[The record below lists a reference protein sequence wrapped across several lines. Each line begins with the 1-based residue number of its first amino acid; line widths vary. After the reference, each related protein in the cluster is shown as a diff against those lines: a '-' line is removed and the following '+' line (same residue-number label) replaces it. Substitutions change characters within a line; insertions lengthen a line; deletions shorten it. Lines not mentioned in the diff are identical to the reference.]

1 MTLDPSAHAAL
12 SNTALNSQHPNAKPL
27 RIAVWLGDG
36 WMQSVLSHAQTDV
49 SKLQQLMACRIQL
62 NVEDKPLIN
71 EPSDEPTLVA
81 LITDQLAHI
90 AQKQLVE
97 IRFEYQQQVR
107 SLYLLDGLLAAQLHL
122 HAEAYISALAQI
134 QAETAEET
142 NTINTNTVE
151 RCLNSAFSLSKRDC
165 TQAVNCYTQAG
176 NLARQLNVLSQ
187 AVKALSH
194 RTLAGITPMLDATD
208 AAQLA
213 EQYAEQRAEK
223 PVKTA
228 ENGYWFTKPHQ
239 ARVLS
244 LNLLGN
250 ILNKPLD
257 NLLDK
262 APRASTAQSLI
273 LTQGTRLIAQPLLNA
288 NRLFI
293 PISGNTLESLTLKL
307 SQLIDSLDLSV
318 NQPDTDW
325 LCTQG
330 SDWFERYQAQDK
342 LALVLMAGSLGE
354 LMQEAKA
361 MRAYIEKTQQTP
373 APTPA
378 QTPATT
384 PSANLVFKT
393 PAGSYFAASPLG
405 DKGLTFVYPGVGT
418 VYPNMFS
425 DLHGYFPELYRELE
439 REGDLAAMLQA
450 EAIYQGAAYAK
461 TAINVSVKDAAEM
474 SLSQLAI
481 SGVGASYLFTQLLTR
496 VFTIQPQLALG
507 YSMGEAAMWAS
518 LDIWQTPHALIN
530 ATQNSAIFNQEI
542 SGSLLAVRR
551 DWQLSEDAPLA
562 WNSFLVRASSAE
574 INTLLN
580 DFPRVYL
587 AIEQGDTCIIAGCE
601 ASCLQLLKR
610 LNKRGI
616 ASNKVTAMHTP
627 PSQSQHSAIQGFY
640 TLGLKANACETQVR
654 FISAAQQSAVSI
666 DSKSIAKS
674 IADTFCAPLN
684 FTALINTAYQ
694 QGARLFVEVGAD
706 RQTSTLIDK
715 IGRQLEL
722 GADGV
727 QTQEQPIL
735 AMACN
740 AKGSDTITSLLK
752 CLAQLISHRVPLS
765 LAPLMPQSAAQSATP
780 CADKIADKTTAK
792 TIAPHSASASALG
805 HYSNV
810 FQEGE
815 PL

>member
-12 SNTALNSQHPNAKPL
+12 SNAALNSPHPDAKPL

-62 NVEDKPLIN
+62 DVEDKPLIN
-71 EPSDEPTLVA
+71 EPADEPTLVA
-81 LITDQLAHI
+81 LITEQLDHI

-97 IRFEYQQQVR
+97 IRFEYQQQAR

-134 QAETAEET
+134 QAETVEET
-142 NTINTNTVE
+142 NTSTINTNTIE
-151 RCLNSAFSLSKRDC
+151 RCLNSAFSLAKRDC
-165 TQAVNCYTQAG
+165 AQAVNCYAQAG
-176 NLARQLNVLSQ
+176 NLASQLNVLSQ
-187 AVKALSH
+187 AAEALSH
-194 RTLAGITPMLDATD
+194 RSLKGIEPMLDAAD

-213 EQYAEQRAEK
+213 ELHTELRAEK

-228 ENGYWFTKPHQ
+228 QNGYWFTKPHQ

-250 ILNKPLD
+250 
-257 NLLDK
+257 LLDK
-262 APRASTAQSLI
+262 APQASTAQSII

-293 PISGNTLESLTLKL
+293 PISGNEFESLTLKL

-325 LCTQG
+325 LCNQG
-330 SDWFERYQAQDK
+330 RDWFKRYQAKDE
-342 LALVLMAGSLGE
+342 LALVLMAGSLEE

-361 MRAYIEKTQQTP
+361 MRAYIEKTQQTAAPKP
-373 APTPA
+373 ASMPL
-378 QTPATT
+378 
-384 PSANLVFKT
+384 ANHAFKT
-393 PAGSYFAASPLG
+393 PAGSYFTASPLG

-450 EAIYQGAAYAK
+450 EAIYQGRNNTKSAE
-461 TAINVSVKDAAEM
+461 KDAADM

-481 SGVGASYLFTQLLTR
+481 SGVGASYLFSRLLTR

-542 SGSLLAVRR
+542 SGPLLAVRR

-562 WNSFLVRASSAE
+562 WNSFLVRASRAE
-574 INTLLN
+574 INALLA

-587 AIEQGDTCIIAGCE
+587 AIEQGDTCILAGCE

-616 ASNKVTAMHTP
+616 ASNKVTAMHTA

-666 DSKSIAKS
+666 DSQSIAKS

-684 FTALINTAYQ
+684 FTALINTAYH

-722 GADGV
+722 GADGA
-727 QTQEQPIL
+727 QEQVL

-765 LAPLMPQSAAQSATP
+765 LAPLMPQLAAQSAMHSATIH
-780 CADKIADKTTAK
+780 ADKIAAK
-792 TIAPHSASASALG
+792 TIAPHSASALG

>member
-1 MTLDPSAHAAL
+1 M
-12 SNTALNSQHPNAKPL
+12 
-27 RIAVWLGDG
+27 
-36 WMQSVLSHAQTDV
+36 LSHAQTDV

-81 LITDQLAHI
+81 LITEQLAHI

-151 RCLNSAFSLSKRDC
+151 RCLNSAFTLAKRDC
-165 TQAVNCYTQAG
+165 AQAVNCYAQAS
-176 NLARQLNVLSQ
+176 NLASQLNVLAQ
-187 AVKALSH
+187 AVEALSH
-194 RTLAGITPMLDATD
+194 RSLKGIAPMLDATD
-208 AAQLA
+208 AAQLT
-213 EQYAEQRAEK
+213 EQHAKPHAEK

-228 ENGYWFTKPHQ
+228 ELGYWFTKPHQ

-244 LNLLGN
+244 LNLFG
-250 ILNKPLD
+250 
-257 NLLDK
+257 K
-262 APRASTAQSLI
+262 APQASTAQSLI
-273 LTQGTRLIAQPLLNA
+273 LTQGTRLIPQQLLNA

-293 PISGNTLESLTLKL
+293 PISGNTLESLTVQL
-307 SQLIDSLDLSV
+307 SQLIDSLDLSA
-318 NQPDTDW
+318 NFPDTDW
-325 LCTQG
+325 LCSQG
-330 SDWFERYQAQDK
+330 RDWFKRYQAKDE
-342 LALVLMAGSLGE
+342 LALVLMADSLEE

-378 QTPATT
+378 QTPAT
-384 PSANLVFKT
+384 NLVFKT

-439 REGDLAAMLQA
+439 REGNLAAMLQA

-481 SGVGASYLFTQLLTR
+481 SGVGASYLFTQLLTQ

-542 SGSLLAVRR
+542 SGPLLAVRR
-551 DWQLSEDAPLA
+551 DWQLSEDAPLV
-562 WNSFLVRASSAE
+562 WNSFLVRASRAE
-574 INTLLN
+574 INALLA

-587 AIEQGDTCIIAGCE
+587 AIEQGDTCILAGCE

-654 FISAAQQSAVSI
+654 FISAAQQSTVSI
-666 DSKSIAKS
+666 DSQSIAKS

-684 FTALINTAYQ
+684 FTALINAAYQ

-727 QTQEQPIL
+727 QTQEQPIF

-765 LAPLMPQSAAQSATP
+765 LAPLMPQSA
-780 CADKIADKTTAK
+780 DKATAK
-792 TIAPHSASASALG
+792 TIAPHSASALG

>member
-1 MTLDPSAHAAL
+1 MTLDPSANAAL
-12 SNTALNSQHPNAKPL
+12 SNAALNTPHPNAKPL
-27 RIAVWLGDG
+27 RIAVWLGDE
-36 WMQSVLSHAQTDV
+36 WLNNAQTNV

-71 EPSDEPTLVA
+71 ELSDEPTLVA
-81 LITDQLAHI
+81 LLTEQLAHI

-151 RCLNSAFSLSKRDC
+151 RCLNSAFTLAKRDC
-165 TQAVNCYTQAG
+165 AQAVNGYAQAS
-176 NLARQLNVLSQ
+176 NLASQLNVLAQ
-187 AVKALSH
+187 AVEALSH
-194 RTLAGITPMLDATD
+194 RSLKGIAPMLDATD

-213 EQYAEQRAEK
+213 EQHAKPHAEK

-228 ENGYWFTKPHQ
+228 ELGYWFTKPHQ

-244 LNLLGN
+244 LNLFG
-250 ILNKPLD
+250 
-257 NLLDK
+257 K
-262 APRASTAQSLI
+262 APQASTAQSLI
-273 LTQGTRLIAQPLLNA
+273 LTQGTRLIPQPLLNA

-293 PISGNTLESLTLKL
+293 PISGNTLESLTVQL
-307 SQLIDSLDLSV
+307 SQLIDSLDLSA
-318 NQPDTDW
+318 NFPDTDW
-325 LCTQG
+325 LCSQG
-330 SDWFERYQAQDK
+330 RDWFKRYQAKDE
-342 LALVLMAGSLGE
+342 LALVLMADSLEE

-378 QTPATT
+378 QTPAT
-384 PSANLVFKT
+384 NLVFKT

-439 REGDLAAMLQA
+439 REGDLPAMLQA

-461 TAINVSVKDAAEM
+461 TAINVSVKDAADM

-481 SGVGASYLFTQLLTR
+481 SGVGASYLFSRLLTR
-496 VFTIQPQLALG
+496 VFNIQPQLALG

-518 LDIWQTPHALIN
+518 LDIWQTPHALIH
-530 ATQNSAIFNQEI
+530 ATQNSAIFNLEI
-542 SGSLLAVRR
+542 SGPLLAVRR
-551 DWQLSEDAPLA
+551 DWQLSEDAPLV
-562 WNSFLVRASSAE
+562 WNSFLVRASRAE
-574 INTLLN
+574 INALLT

-587 AIEQGDTCIIAGCE
+587 AIEQGDTCILAGCE

-640 TLGLKANACETQVR
+640 TLGIKANACETQVR
-654 FISAAQQSAVSI
+654 FISAAQQSTVSI
-666 DSKSIAKS
+666 DSQSIAKS

-684 FTALINTAYQ
+684 FTPLINTAYQ

-740 AKGSDTITSLLK
+740 AKGCDTITSLLK

-765 LAPLMPQSAAQSATP
+765 LAPLMPQSA
-780 CADKIADKTTAK
+780 DKATAK
-792 TIAPHSASASALG
+792 TIVPHSVSTSALGG

>member
-1 MTLDPSAHAAL
+1 MTLDPSADAAL
-12 SNTALNSQHPNAKPL
+12 SNAALNSPHPNAKPL

-36 WMQSVLSHAQTDV
+36 WMQSVLSHAPTDV
-49 SKLQQLMACRIQL
+49 SKLQQLMACRIKL

-71 EPSDEPTLVA
+71 KSADEPTLVA
-81 LITDQLAHI
+81 LLTEQLDHI

-97 IRFEYQQQVR
+97 IRFEYQQQAR
-107 SLYLLDGLLAAQLHL
+107 SLYLLDGLMAAQLHL
-122 HAEAYISALAQI
+122 HAEAYISAFAQI

-151 RCLNSAFSLSKRDC
+151 RCLNSAFSLAKRDC
-165 TQAVNCYTQAG
+165 SQAVNGYAQAG
-176 NLARQLNVLSQ
+176 NLASQLNVLSQ
-187 AVKALSH
+187 AVEALSH
-194 RTLAGITPMLDATD
+194 RSLKGIEPMLDAAD

-213 EQYAEQRAEK
+213 ERLAEQHAEPRAEK

-228 ENGYWFTKPHQ
+228 QNGYWFTKPHQ

-244 LNLLGN
+244 LNLLG
-250 ILNKPLD
+250 KVP
-257 NLLDK
+257 K
-262 APRASTAQSLI
+262 TQTAQSLI

-293 PISGNTLESLTLKL
+293 PISGNTLESLTVQL
-307 SQLIDSLDLSV
+307 SQLIDSLELSA
-318 NQPDTDW
+318 NFPDTDW
-325 LCTQG
+325 LSSQG
-330 SDWFERYQAQDK
+330 SDWFKRYQAQDK
-342 LALVLMAGSLGE
+342 LALVLMAGSVEE

-373 APTPA
+373 APAPVPA
-378 QTPATT
+378 QT
-384 PSANLVFKT
+384 PSANLAFKT
-393 PAGSYFAASPLG
+393 PAGSYFTPTPLG
-405 DKGLTFVYPGVGT
+405 DTGLTFVYPGVGT

-425 DLHGYFPELYRELE
+425 DLHSYFPELYRELE

-450 EAIYQGAAYAK
+450 EAIYQSANNTK
-461 TAINVSVKDAAEM
+461 STEKDSAEM

-481 SGVGASYLFTQLLTR
+481 SGVGASYLFSRLLTR
-496 VFTIQPQLALG
+496 VFNIQPQLALG

-542 SGSLLAVRR
+542 SGPLLAVRR
-551 DWQLSEDAPLA
+551 DWQLSEDAPLV
-562 WNSFLVRASSAE
+562 WNSFLVRASRAE
-574 INTLLN
+574 INTLLT

-587 AIEQGDTCIIAGCE
+587 AIEQGDTCILAGCE

-640 TLGLKANACETQVR
+640 TLGIKANACETQVR

-666 DSKSIAKS
+666 DSQSIAKS

-684 FTALINTAYQ
+684 FTALINAAYQ

-752 CLAQLISHRVPLS
+752 CLAQLISHRMPLS
-765 LAPLMPQSAAQSATP
+765 LAPLMPQSA
-780 CADKIADKTTAK
+780 DKATAK

>member
-1 MTLDPSAHAAL
+1 MTLDPSANAAL
-12 SNTALNSQHPNAKPL
+12 SNAALNTPHPNTKPL

-36 WMQSVLSHAQTDV
+36 RIQSVLSHAQTDV

-62 NVEDKPLIN
+62 NVEDKPLIH

-81 LITDQLAHI
+81 LITEQLAHI

-142 NTINTNTVE
+142 NTVE
-151 RCLNSAFSLSKRDC
+151 RCLNSAFTLAKRDC
-165 TQAVNCYTQAG
+165 TQAVNCYAQAS
-176 NLARQLNVLSQ
+176 NLASQLNVLAL
-187 AVKALSH
+187 AVEALSH
-194 RTLAGITPMLDATD
+194 RSLKGIEPMLDAAD

-213 EQYAEQRAEK
+213 ELHAEQHTELRAEK

-228 ENGYWFTKPHQ
+228 QNGYWFTKPHQ

-250 ILNKPLD
+250 ILAKP
-257 NLLDK
+257 
-262 APRASTAQSLI
+262 PQASTAQSLI
-273 LTQGTRLIAQPLLNA
+273 LTQGTRLIAQQLLNA

-293 PISGNTLESLTLKL
+293 PISGNTLESLTVQL
-307 SQLIDSLDLSV
+307 SQLIDSLDLSA
-318 NQPDTDW
+318 NFPDTDW
-325 LCTQG
+325 LCSQG
-330 SDWFERYQAQDK
+330 RDWFKRYQAKDE
-342 LALVLMAGSLGE
+342 LALVLMVGSLEE

-361 MRAYIEKTQQTP
+361 MCAYIEKTQQAP
-373 APTPA
+373 APAPA
-378 QTPATT
+378 QTPAST
-384 PSANLVFKT
+384 PATNLVFKT

-481 SGVGASYLFTQLLTR
+481 SGVGASYLFSRLLTR
-496 VFTIQPQLALG
+496 VFNIQPQLALG

-542 SGSLLAVRR
+542 SGPLLAVRR
-551 DWQLSEDAPLA
+551 DWQLNEDAPLV
-562 WNSFLVRASSAE
+562 WNSFLVRASRAE
-574 INTLLN
+574 INTLLA

-587 AIEQGDTCIIAGCE
+587 AIEQGDTCILAGCE

-616 ASNKVTAMHTP
+616 ASNKVTAMHTQ
-627 PSQSQHSAIQGFY
+627 PSQSQHNAIQGLY

-666 DSKSIAKS
+666 DSQSIAKS

-684 FTALINTAYQ
+684 FTALINTAYN

-765 LAPLMPQSAAQSATP
+765 LAPLMPQSA
-780 CADKIADKTTAK
+780 DKARAK
-792 TIAPHSASASALG
+792 TIAPYSASASALG

>member
-1 MTLDPSAHAAL
+1 MQS
-12 SNTALNSQHPNAKPL
+12 ALNN
-27 RIAVWLGDG
+27 
-36 WMQSVLSHAQTDV
+36 AQTNV

-81 LITDQLAHI
+81 LITEQLAHI

-107 SLYLLDGLLAAQLHL
+107 SLYLLDGLMAAQLHL

-142 NTINTNTVE
+142 NTVE
-151 RCLNSAFSLSKRDC
+151 RCLNSALTLAKRDC
-165 TQAVNCYTQAG
+165 TQAVNCYAQAN
-176 NLARQLNVLSQ
+176 NLASQLNVLAQ
-187 AVKALSH
+187 AVEALSH
-194 RTLAGITPMLDATD
+194 RSLKGIAPMLDATD

-213 EQYAEQRAEK
+213 EQHAKPHAEK

-228 ENGYWFTKPHQ
+228 ELGYWFTKPHQ

-244 LNLLGN
+244 LNLFG
-250 ILNKPLD
+250 
-257 NLLDK
+257 K
-262 APRASTAQSLI
+262 APQASTAQSLI
-273 LTQGTRLIAQPLLNA
+273 LTQGTRLIPQPLLNA

-293 PISGNTLESLTLKL
+293 PISGNTLESLTVQL
-307 SQLIDSLDLSV
+307 SQLIDSLDLSA
-318 NQPDTDW
+318 NFPDTDW
-325 LCTQG
+325 LCSQG
-330 SDWFERYQAQDK
+330 RDWFKRYQAKDE
-342 LALVLMAGSLGE
+342 LALVLMADSLEE

-378 QTPATT
+378 QTPAT
-384 PSANLVFKT
+384 NLVFKT

-439 REGDLAAMLQA
+439 REGDLPAMLQA
-450 EAIYQGAAYAK
+450 EAIYQSAAYAK
-461 TAINVSVKDAAEM
+461 SAVDVKDAADM

-481 SGVGASYLFTQLLTR
+481 SGVGASYLFSRLLTR
-496 VFTIQPQLALG
+496 VFNIQPQLALG

-518 LDIWQTPHALIN
+518 LDIWQTPHALIH

-542 SGSLLAVRR
+542 SGPLLAVRR
-551 DWQLSEDAPLA
+551 DWQLNEDAPLV
-562 WNSFLVRASSAE
+562 WNSFLVRASRAE
-574 INTLLN
+574 INALLT

-587 AIEQGDTCIIAGCE
+587 AIEQGDTCILAGCE

-616 ASNKVTAMHTP
+616 ASNKVTAMHTQ

-640 TLGLKANACETQVR
+640 TLGIKANACETQVR
-654 FISAAQQSAVSI
+654 FISAAQQSTVSI
-666 DSKSIAKS
+666 DSQSIAKS

-684 FTALINTAYQ
+684 FTALINTAYN

-765 LAPLMPQSAAQSATP
+765 LAPLMPQLAAQSATP
-780 CADKIADKTTAK
+780 VADKIADKTTAK
-792 TIAPHSASASALG
+792 TLAPHSVSTSALG

>member
-1 MTLDPSAHAAL
+1 MTLDPSVDAAL
-12 SNTALNSQHPNAKPL
+12 NNAALNSPPPNAKPL

-36 WMQSVLSHAQTDV
+36 WMQSVSSHAQTDATA
-49 SKLQQLMACRIQL
+49 LQRLLASRVRL
-62 NVEDKPLIN
+62 NVEDKPLTN
-71 EPSDEPTLVA
+71 DEPTLVS
-81 LITDQLAHI
+81 LLSEQLAHI

-107 SLYLLDGLLAAQLHL
+107 SLYLLDGLMAAQLHL

-134 QAETAEET
+134 QAETAAEKNT
-142 NTINTNTVE
+142 NTINTNTIE
-151 RCLNSAFSLSKRDC
+151 RCLNSAFTLAKRDC
-165 TQAVNCYTQAG
+165 TQAVNGYAQAG
-176 NLARQLNVLSQ
+176 NLASQLNVLAQ

-194 RTLAGITPMLDATD
+194 RTLAGMTPMLDATD

-213 EQYAEQRAEK
+213 EQHAELRAEK
-223 PVKTA
+223 PVKA
-228 ENGYWFTKPHQ
+228 AQNGYWFTKPHQ

-250 ILNKPLD
+250 ILGKP
-257 NLLDK
+257 
-262 APRASTAQSLI
+262 PQASTAQSLI
-273 LTQGTRLIAQPLLNA
+273 LTQGTRLIPQPLLNA
-288 NRLFI
+288 RRLFI
-293 PISGNTLESLTLKL
+293 PISGNTLESLTVQL
-307 SQLIDSLDLSV
+307 SQLIDSLDLSASFP
-318 NQPDTDW
+318 NTDW
-325 LCTQG
+325 LSSQG
-330 SDWFERYQAQDK
+330 RDWFKRYQARDE
-342 LALVLMAGSLGE
+342 LALVLMAGSLEE

-378 QTPATT
+378 PMTT
-384 PSANLVFKT
+384 PSANLAFKT
-393 PAGSYFAASPLG
+393 PSGSYFTHTPLG
-405 DKGLTFVYPGVGT
+405 DTGLTFVYPGVGT

-425 DLHGYFPELYRELE
+425 DLHDHFPELYRELE

-450 EAIYQGAAYAK
+450 EAIYHSAAYAK
-461 TAINVSVKDAAEM
+461 SAVDVKSAVDAKDAADM

-481 SGVGASYLFTQLLTR
+481 SGVGASYLFSRLLTR
-496 VFTIQPQLALG
+496 VFNIQPQLALG

-542 SGSLLAVRR
+542 SGPLLAVRR
-551 DWQLSEDAPLA
+551 DWQLSEDAPLV
-562 WNSFLVRASSAE
+562 WNSFLVRASRDE
-574 INTLLN
+574 INAMLP

-587 AIEQGDTCIIAGCE
+587 AIEQGDTCILAGCE
-601 ASCLQLLKR
+601 ASCLQLLAQ
-610 LNKRGI
+610 LGKRGI
-616 ASNKVTAMHTP
+616 ASNKVTAMHTQ

-640 TLGLKANACETQVR
+640 TLGLKTNADESQVR
-654 FISAAQQSAVSI
+654 FISAAQHSAVNI
-666 DSKSIAKS
+666 DSQSIAKS

-684 FTALINTAYQ
+684 FTALINTAYH

-722 GADGV
+722 GADGT
-727 QTQEQPIL
+727 QTQGQPIF

-765 LAPLMPQSAAQSATP
+765 LAPLMPQSA
-780 CADKIADKTTAK
+780 DKATAK

>member
-1 MTLDPSAHAAL
+1 
-12 SNTALNSQHPNAKPL
+12 
-27 RIAVWLGDG
+27 
-36 WMQSVLSHAQTDV
+36 MQSVLSHAPTDI

-71 EPSDEPTLVA
+71 EPADEPTLVA
-81 LITDQLAHI
+81 LLTEQLVHI

-97 IRFEYQQQVR
+97 IRFEYQQQAR
-107 SLYLLDGLLAAQLHL
+107 SLYLLDGLMAAQLHL
-122 HAEAYISALAQI
+122 HAEAYISALVQI

-151 RCLNSAFSLSKRDC
+151 RCLNSAFSLAKRDC
-165 TQAVNCYTQAG
+165 AQAVNGFAQAG
-176 NLARQLNVLSQ
+176 NLASQLNVLSQ
-187 AVKALSH
+187 AVEALSH
-194 RTLAGITPMLDATD
+194 RSLKGIEPMLDATD

-213 EQYAEQRAEK
+213 ERLAEQHAELRAEK
-223 PVKTA
+223 PVIGA
-228 ENGYWFTKPHQ
+228 QNGYWFTKPHQ

-250 ILNKPLD
+250 LLDKLLNKPLD

-262 APRASTAQSLI
+262 PPQASTAQSLI

-288 NRLFI
+288 NRLLI
-293 PISGNTLESLTLKL
+293 PISGNTLESLTAKL
-307 SQLIDSLDLSV
+307 SQLIDSLDLSACL
-318 NQPDTDW
+318 PDTDW
-325 LCTQG
+325 LSTQG
-330 SDWFERYQAQDK
+330 CDWLMRYQAKDK
-342 LALVLMAGSLGE
+342 LALVLMAGSLEE

-373 APTPA
+373 APA
-378 QTPATT
+378 QTPASM
-384 PSANLVFKT
+384 PLANLAFKT
-393 PAGSYFAASPLG
+393 PAGSYFTPTPLG
-405 DKGLTFVYPGVGT
+405 DTGLTFVYPGVGT

-450 EAIYQGAAYAK
+450 EAIYQGTNNTKSAE
-461 TAINVSVKDAAEM
+461 KDSADM

-481 SGVGASYLFTQLLTR
+481 SGVGASYLFSRLLTR
-496 VFTIQPQLALG
+496 VFNIQPQLALG

-542 SGSLLAVRR
+542 SGPLLAVRR
-551 DWQLSEDAPLA
+551 DWQLSKDAPLV
-562 WNSFLVRASSAE
+562 WNSFLVRTSRAE
-574 INTLLN
+574 INTLLA

-587 AIEQGDTCIIAGCE
+587 AIEQGDTCILAGCE
-601 ASCLQLLKR
+601 ASCLQLLAR

-627 PSQSQHSAIQGFY
+627 PSQSLHNAIQGFY

-666 DSKSIAKS
+666 DSQSIAKS

-722 GADGV
+722 SADGV

-765 LAPLMPQSAAQSATP
+765 LAPLVLQL
-780 CADKIADKTTAK
+780 ADKTTAK

-815 PL
+815 HL

>member
-12 SNTALNSQHPNAKPL
+12 SNAALNSPHPNAKPL

-36 WMQSVLSHAQTDV
+36 WMQGALNHAPTDV

-71 EPSDEPTLVA
+71 EPADEATLVV
-81 LITDQLAHI
+81 LLTEQLAHI

-97 IRFEYQQQVR
+97 IRFEYQQQAR
-107 SLYLLDGLLAAQLHL
+107 SLYLLDGLMAAQLHL
-122 HAEAYISALAQI
+122 HAEAYISALVQI

-151 RCLNSAFSLSKRDC
+151 RCLNSAFSLAKRDC
-165 TQAVNCYTQAG
+165 AQAVNSYAQAG
-176 NLARQLNVLSQ
+176 NLASQLNVLSQ
-187 AVKALSH
+187 AVEALSH
-194 RTLAGITPMLDATD
+194 RSLKGIEPMLDATD

-213 EQYAEQRAEK
+213 ERLAEQHAELRAEK
-223 PVKTA
+223 PVISA
-228 ENGYWFTKPHQ
+228 QNGYWFTKPNQ

-244 LNLLGN
+244 LNLIG
-250 ILNKPLD
+250 KVP
-257 NLLDK
+257 K
-262 APRASTAQSLI
+262 TQTAQSLI

-293 PISGNTLESLTLKL
+293 PISGNTHESLTVQL
-307 SQLIDSLDLSV
+307 SQLIDSLDLSA
-318 NQPDTDW
+318 NFPDTDW
-325 LCTQG
+325 LSSQG
-330 SDWFERYQAQDK
+330 NNWFKRYQAKDK
-342 LALVLMAGSLGE
+342 LALVLMAGSVEE

-361 MRAYIEKTQQTP
+361 MRAYIEKTQQTLAP
-373 APTPA
+373 APA
-378 QTPATT
+378 QTPAST
-384 PSANLVFKT
+384 PSANLAFKT
-393 PAGSYFAASPLG
+393 PAGSYFTPTPLG
-405 DKGLTFVYPGVGT
+405 DTGLTFVYPGVGT

-461 TAINVSVKDAAEM
+461 SAVDVKSAVDLKDSAEM

-481 SGVGASYLFTQLLTR
+481 SGVGASYLFSRLLTR
-496 VFTIQPQLALG
+496 VFNIQPQLALG

-518 LDIWQTPHALIN
+518 LDIWQTPHALIH

-542 SGSLLAVRR
+542 SGPLLAVRR
-551 DWQLSEDAPLA
+551 DWQLSEDAPLV
-562 WNSFLVRASSAE
+562 WNSFLVRAARAE
-574 INTLLN
+574 INALLN

-587 AIEQGDTCIIAGCE
+587 AIEQGDTCILAGCE

-610 LNKRGI
+610 LNTRGI

-627 PSQSQHSAIQGFY
+627 PSQSQHNAIQRFY
-640 TLGLKANACETQVR
+640 SLGLKANACETQVC
-654 FISAAQQSAVSI
+654 FISAAQQSTVSI
-666 DSKSIAKS
+666 DSQSIAKS

-752 CLAQLISHRVPLS
+752 CLAQLISHRVPLA
-765 LAPLMPQSAAQSATP
+765 LAPLMPQSA
-780 CADKIADKTTAK
+780 DKATAK

>member
-1 MTLDPSAHAAL
+1 MQSLL
-12 SNTALNSQHPNAKPL
+12 SHTQTDATALQRLLAS
-27 RIAVWLGDG
+27 RV
-36 WMQSVLSHAQTDV
+36 
-49 SKLQQLMACRIQL
+49 RL
-62 NVEDKPLIN
+62 NVEDKPLTN
-71 EPSDEPTLVA
+71 ESTDDPTLVG
-81 LITDQLAHI
+81 LLSEQLAHI

-142 NTINTNTVE
+142 NTVE
-151 RCLNSAFSLSKRDC
+151 RCLNSAFTLAKRDC
-165 TQAVNCYTQAG
+165 AQAVNGYAQAG

-187 AVKALSH
+187 AIEALSH
-194 RTLAGITPMLDATD
+194 RSLNGIAPMLDTTN

-213 EQYAEQRAEK
+213 ELRAEK
-223 PVKTA
+223 PVKA
-228 ENGYWFTKPHQ
+228 AQNGHWFTKPHQ

-250 ILNKPLD
+250 FLGKP
-257 NLLDK
+257 
-262 APRASTAQSLI
+262 PQASTAQSLI

-293 PISGNTLESLTLKL
+293 PISGNTLESLTVQL
-307 SQLIDSLDLSV
+307 SQLIDSLDLSACL
-318 NQPDTDW
+318 PDTDW
-325 LCTQG
+325 LSTQG
-330 SDWFERYQAQDK
+330 CDWFKRYQAKDE
-342 LALVLMAGSLGE
+342 LALVLMAGSVEE

-378 QTPATT
+378 PMTT
-384 PSANLVFKT
+384 PSANLAFKT
-393 PAGSYFAASPLG
+393 PSGSYFTHTPLG
-405 DKGLTFVYPGVGT
+405 DTGLTFVYPGVGT

-425 DLHGYFPELYRELE
+425 DLHDHFPELYRELE

-450 EAIYQGAAYAK
+450 EAIYHSAAYAK
-461 TAINVSVKDAAEM
+461 SAVDVKDAADM

-481 SGVGASYLFTQLLTR
+481 SGVGASYLFSRLLTR
-496 VFTIQPQLALG
+496 VFNIQPQLALG

-542 SGSLLAVRR
+542 SGPLLAVRR
-551 DWQLSEDAPLA
+551 DWQLSEDAPLV
-562 WNSFLVRASSAE
+562 WNSFLVRASRAE
-574 INTLLN
+574 INALLA

-587 AIEQGDTCIIAGCE
+587 AIEQGDTCILAGCE
-601 ASCLQLLKR
+601 ASCLQLLAR

-616 ASNKVTAMHTP
+616 ASNKVTAMHTQ

-640 TLGLKANACETQVR
+640 TLGLKTNADESQVR
-654 FISAAQQSAVSI
+654 FISAAQHSAVNI
-666 DSKSIAKS
+666 DSQSIAKS

-684 FTALINTAYQ
+684 FTALINTAYH

-722 GADGV
+722 GADGT
-727 QTQEQPIL
+727 QTQGQPIF

-765 LAPLMPQSAAQSATP
+765 LAPLMPQSA
-780 CADKIADKTTAK
+780 DKATAK
-792 TIAPHSASASALG
+792 TIAPHSASARALG

>member
-1 MTLDPSAHAAL
+1 
-12 SNTALNSQHPNAKPL
+12 
-27 RIAVWLGDG
+27 
-36 WMQSVLSHAQTDV
+36 MQSVLSHAQTDV

-81 LITDQLAHI
+81 LITEQLAHI
-90 AQKQLVE
+90 AQKQLIE

-151 RCLNSAFSLSKRDC
+151 RCLNSAFTLAKRDC
-165 TQAVNCYTQAG
+165 TQAVNGYAEVG

-187 AVKALSH
+187 AVEALSH
-194 RTLAGITPMLDATD
+194 RSLKGIEPMLDATN

-213 EQYAEQRAEK
+213 EQHAEK
-223 PVKTA
+223 PVKNA

-244 LNLLGN
+244 LNLLSN
-250 ILNKPLD
+250 PLG

-262 APRASTAQSLI
+262 APQASTAQSLI
-273 LTQGTRLIAQPLLNA
+273 LTQGTRLIPQQLLNA

-293 PISGNTLESLTLKL
+293 PISGNTLESLTVQL
-307 SQLIDSLDLSV
+307 SQLIDSLDLSA
-318 NQPDTDW
+318 NFPDTDW
-325 LCTQG
+325 LCSQG
-330 SDWFERYQAQDK
+330 RDWFKRYQAKDE
-342 LALVLMAGSLGE
+342 LALVLMADSLEE

-378 QTPATT
+378 QTPAT
-384 PSANLVFKT
+384 NLVFKT

-439 REGDLAAMLQA
+439 REGNLAAMLQA

-481 SGVGASYLFTQLLTR
+481 SGVGASYLFTQLLTQ

-542 SGSLLAVRR
+542 SGPLLAVRR
-551 DWQLSEDAPLA
+551 DWQLSEDAPLV
-562 WNSFLVRASSAE
+562 WNSFLVRASRAE
-574 INTLLN
+574 INALLA

-587 AIEQGDTCIIAGCE
+587 AIEQGDTCILAGCE

-627 PSQSQHSAIQGFY
+627 PSQSQHSAIQEFY

-666 DSKSIAKS
+666 DSQSIAKS

-684 FTALINTAYQ
+684 FTALINTAYH

-752 CLAQLISHRVPLS
+752 CLAQLISHRVPLY

-780 CADKIADKTTAK
+780 CADKIADKTAAK

>member
-1 MTLDPSAHAAL
+1 
-12 SNTALNSQHPNAKPL
+12 
-27 RIAVWLGDG
+27 
-36 WMQSVLSHAQTDV
+36 MQSVLSHAQTDV

-62 NVEDKPLIN
+62 NVEDKPLIH

-81 LITDQLAHI
+81 LITEQLAHI

-97 IRFEYQQQVR
+97 IRFEYQQQAR
-107 SLYLLDGLLAAQLHL
+107 SLYLLDGLVAAQLHL

-134 QAETAEET
+134 QVETAEET
-142 NTINTNTVE
+142 NTNNTNTVE
-151 RCLNSAFSLSKRDC
+151 RCLNSAFSLAKRDC
-165 TQAVNCYTQAG
+165 AQAVNGYAQAG
-176 NLARQLNVLSQ
+176 NLASQLNVLSQ
-187 AVKALSH
+187 AVEALSH
-194 RTLAGITPMLDATD
+194 RSLKGIEPMLDAAD

-213 EQYAEQRAEK
+213 ERLAEQHAEPRAEK

-228 ENGYWFTKPHQ
+228 QNGYWFTKPHQ

-250 ILNKPLD
+250 
-257 NLLDK
+257 LLDK
-262 APRASTAQSLI
+262 PLEASTAQSLI
-273 LTQGTRLIAQPLLNA
+273 LTQGSRLIAQPLLNA

-293 PISGNTLESLTLKL
+293 PISGNTLESLTAKL
-307 SQLIDSLDLSV
+307 SQLIDSLDLSASF
-318 NQPDTDW
+318 PDTDW
-325 LCTQG
+325 LSNQG
-330 SDWFERYQAQDK
+330 NDWFKRYQAKDE
-342 LALVLMAGSLGE
+342 LALVLMAGSLDE

-361 MRAYIEKTQQTP
+361 MRAYIEKMQQAP
-373 APTPA
+373 APA
-378 QTPATT
+378 QTPASM
-384 PSANLVFKT
+384 PLANLAFKT
-393 PAGSYFAASPLG
+393 PAGSYFTPTPLG
-405 DKGLTFVYPGVGT
+405 DTGLTFVYPGVGT

-450 EAIYQGAAYAK
+450 EAIYQGTNNTK
-461 TAINVSVKDAAEM
+461 STEKDSAEM

-481 SGVGASYLFTQLLTR
+481 SGVGASYLFSRLLTR
-496 VFTIQPQLALG
+496 VFNIRPQLALG

-518 LDIWQTPHALIN
+518 LDIWQTPHALIH

-542 SGSLLAVRR
+542 SGPLLAVRR
-551 DWQLSEDAPLA
+551 DWQLNEDAPLV
-562 WNSFLVRASSAE
+562 WNSFLVRASRAE
-574 INTLLN
+574 INALLN

-587 AIEQGDTCIIAGCE
+587 AIEQGDTCILAGCE

-610 LNKRGI
+610 LNKRAI

-627 PSQSQHSAIQGFY
+627 PSQSQHNAIQGFY

-654 FISAAQQSAVSI
+654 FISAAQQSTVSI
-666 DSKSIAKS
+666 DSRSIAKS

-722 GADGV
+722 SADGV

-740 AKGSDTITSLLK
+740 AKGSDTITGLLK
-752 CLAQLISHRVPLS
+752 CLAQLISHRVPLY
-765 LAPLMPQSAAQSATP
+765 LAPLMPLS
-780 CADKIADKTTAK
+780 ADKTTAK

>member
-1 MTLDPSAHAAL
+1 MTLDPIAHAAL
-12 SNTALNSQHPNAKPL
+12 SNAALNSPHPNAKPL

-36 WMQSVLSHAQTDV
+36 GMQSALSHAQTDV

-62 NVEDKPLIN
+62 DVEDKPLID

-81 LITDQLAHI
+81 LITEQLVHI

-97 IRFEYQQQVR
+97 IRFDHQQQVR
-107 SLYLLDGLLAAQLHL
+107 CLYLLDGLLAAQLHL
-122 HAEAYISALAQI
+122 HAEAYISALTQT
-134 QAETAEET
+134 QAEANEALCDIEIE
-142 NTINTNTVE
+142 NCAN
-151 RCLNSAFSLSKRDC
+151 RAFALAKRNPA
-165 TQAVNCYTQAG
+165 QAVNCYAEAS
-176 NLARQLNVLSQ
+176 NLACQLNVLAQ
-187 AVKALSH
+187 AVEALSH
-194 RTLAGITPMLDATD
+194 RSLKGIAPRLD

-213 EQYAEQRAEK
+213 EQQAEK

-250 ILNKPLD
+250 ILG
-257 NLLDK
+257 NLLGNLLGK
-262 APRASTAQSLI
+262 APQAQTAQSLI

-288 NRLFI
+288 NRLLI
-293 PISGNTLESLTLKL
+293 PISGNTLESLTAKL
-307 SQLIDSLDLSV
+307 SQLIDSLDLSACL
-318 NQPDTDW
+318 PDTNW
-325 LCTQG
+325 LSTQG
-330 SDWFERYQAQDK
+330 SDWFKRYQAKDE
-342 LALVLMAGSLGE
+342 LALVLMAGSLEE

-361 MRAYIEKTQQTP
+361 MQTFIEKARLTIESS
-373 APTPA
+373 ASKHCA
-378 QTPATT
+378 SK
-384 PSANLVFKT
+384 PSASTSLVFKT
-393 PAGSYFAASPLG
+393 PAGSYFTPTPLG
-405 DKGLTFVYPGVGT
+405 DTGLTFVYPGVGT

-450 EAIYQGAAYAK
+450 EAIYQSAAYAK
-461 TAINVSVKDAAEM
+461 SAVDVKDAAEM

-496 VFTIQPQLALG
+496 VFTIQPRLAMG
-507 YSMGEAAMWAS
+507 YSMGEAAMWTS

-530 ATQNSAIFNQEI
+530 ATQNSTIFNQEI
-542 SGSLLAVRR
+542 SGPLLAVRR
-551 DWQLSEDAPLA
+551 DWKLSDNAPLV
-562 WNSFLVRASSAE
+562 WNSFLVRATSAE
-574 INTLLN
+574 INPLLA
-580 DFPRVYL
+580 DFPQVYL

-601 ASCLQLLKR
+601 ASCLQLLTR

-616 ASNKVTAMHTP
+616 ASNKVTAMHTS
-627 PSQSQHSAIQGFY
+627 PSQSQHSAIQRFY
-640 TLGLKANACETQVR
+640 TLGLKATACETQVR

-666 DSKSIAKS
+666 DSQSIAKS

-684 FTALINTAYQ
+684 FTALINTAYH

-715 IGRQLEL
+715 ISRQLEL
-722 GADGV
+722 GADSV
-727 QTQEQPIL
+727 QEPIL

-765 LAPLMPQSAAQSATP
+765 LAPLMPQSAAQSVTHSAT
-780 CADKIADKTTAK
+780 IHADKTAAN
-792 TIAPHSASASALG
+792 TITSHSANACALG
-805 HYSNV
+805 HFSNV

-815 PL
+815 PQ

>member
-1 MTLDPSAHAAL
+1 MTLDPNAHAAL
-12 SNTALNSQHPNAKPL
+12 SNTALNSPHPNAKPL

-49 SKLQQLMACRIQL
+49 SKLQQLMACRVLL
-62 NVEDKPLIN
+62 NVEDKPLID

-142 NTINTNTVE
+142 NTINANTVE
-151 RCLNSAFSLSKRDC
+151 RCLNSAFTLAKRDC
-165 TQAVNCYTQAG
+165 AQAVNGYAQAN
-176 NLARQLNVLSQ
+176 NLASQLNVLAQ
-187 AVKALSH
+187 AVEALSH
-194 RTLAGITPMLDATD
+194 RSLKGIEPMLDATN

-213 EQYAEQRAEK
+213 ELHTELRAEK
-223 PVKTA
+223 PVKNA
-228 ENGYWFTKPHQ
+228 QNGYWFTKPHQ

-244 LNLLGN
+244 LNLLDKL
-250 ILNKPLD
+250 LNKPLD
-257 NLLDK
+257 NLLDNLLDK
-262 APRASTAQSLI
+262 APQASTAQSLI

-307 SQLIDSLDLSV
+307 SQLIDSFDLSV

-330 SDWFERYQAQDK
+330 SDWFERYQAKDE
-342 LALVLMAGSLGE
+342 LALVLMAGSIEE

-361 MRAYIEKTQQTP
+361 MRAYIEKMQQTHAP
-373 APTPA
+373 A
-378 QTPATT
+378 
-384 PSANLVFKT
+384 PSANLAFKT
-393 PAGSYFAASPLG
+393 PAGSYFTASPLG
-405 DKGLTFVYPGVGT
+405 DTGLTFVYPGVGT

-425 DLHGYFPELYRELE
+425 DLHGYFPALYRELE

-450 EAIYQGAAYAK
+450 EAIYQDAAYAK
-461 TAINVSVKDAAEM
+461 TAINVSVKDAADM

-481 SGVGASYLFTQLLTR
+481 SGVGASYLFSRLLTR

-542 SGSLLAVRR
+542 SGPLLAVRR

-562 WNSFLVRASSAE
+562 WNSFLVRASRAE
-574 INTLLN
+574 INTLLT

-587 AIEQGDTCIIAGCE
+587 AIEQGDTCILAGCE

-627 PSQSQHSAIQGFY
+627 PSQSQHNAIQEFY

-654 FISAAQQSAVSI
+654 FISAARQSTVSI
-666 DSKSIAKS
+666 DSQSIAKS

-684 FTALINTAYQ
+684 FTALINAAYH

-722 GADGV
+722 GADGI

-765 LAPLMPQSAAQSATP
+765 LAPLMPQSA
-780 CADKIADKTTAK
+780 DKATAK

>member
-12 SNTALNSQHPNAKPL
+12 SNTALNSPHPNAKPL

-36 WMQSVLSHAQTDV
+36 RMQSALNHAQTDV
-49 SKLQQLMACRIQL
+49 SKLQQLMACRVLL
-62 NVEDKPLIN
+62 NVEDKPLID

-81 LITDQLAHI
+81 LITEQLAHI

-165 TQAVNCYTQAG
+165 TQAVNCYAQAS

-187 AVKALSH
+187 AVEALSH
-194 RTLAGITPMLDATD
+194 RSLKGIEPMLDATN

-244 LNLLGN
+244 LNLFG
-250 ILNKPLD
+250 
-257 NLLDK
+257 K
-262 APRASTAQSLI
+262 APQASTAQSLI
-273 LTQGTRLIAQPLLNA
+273 LTQGTRLIPQQLLNA

-293 PISGNTLESLTLKL
+293 PISGNTLESLTVQL
-307 SQLIDSLDLSV
+307 SQLIDSLDLSA
-318 NQPDTDW
+318 NFPDTDW
-325 LCTQG
+325 LCSQG
-330 SDWFERYQAQDK
+330 RDWFKRYQAKDE
-342 LALVLMAGSLGE
+342 LALVLMADSLEE

-439 REGDLAAMLQA
+439 REGNLAAMLQA

-461 TAINVSVKDAAEM
+461 TAINVSVKDAADM

-481 SGVGASYLFTQLLTR
+481 SGVGASYLFSRLLTR

-530 ATQNSAIFNQEI
+530 STQNSAIFKQEI
-542 SGSLLAVRR
+542 SGPLLAVRR
-551 DWQLSEDAPLA
+551 DWQLSEDAPLV
-562 WNSFLVRASSAE
+562 WNSFLVRASRAE
-574 INTLLN
+574 INALLA

-587 AIEQGDTCIIAGCE
+587 AIEQGDTCILAGCE

-627 PSQSQHSAIQGFY
+627 PSQSQHSAIQEFY

-654 FISAAQQSAVSI
+654 FISAARQSTVSI
-666 DSKSIAKS
+666 DSQSIAKS

-684 FTALINTAYQ
+684 FTALINTAYH

-722 GADGV
+722 SADGV

-792 TIAPHSASASALG
+792 TIAPHSASALG

>member
-1 MTLDPSAHAAL
+1 MTLDPSVHAAL
-12 SNTALNSQHPNAKPL
+12 SNAALNSPHPNAKPL
-27 RIAVWLGDG
+27 RIAVWLGDARLDDTR
-36 WMQSVLSHAQTDV
+36 MQSALSHAQTDV

-62 NVEDKPLIN
+62 DVEDKSLIN
-71 EPSDEPTLVA
+71 EPAEEPTLVA
-81 LITDQLAHI
+81 LLTEQLAHI

-97 IRFEYQQQVR
+97 IRFEYQQQAR
-107 SLYLLDGLLAAQLHL
+107 SLYLLDGLVAAQLHL
-122 HAEAYISALAQI
+122 HAEAYISALVQI

-142 NTINTNTVE
+142 NAINTNTVE
-151 RCLNSAFSLSKRDC
+151 RCVNSAFSLAKRDC
-165 TQAVNCYTQAG
+165 AQAVNGYAQAG
-176 NLARQLNVLSQ
+176 NLASQLNVLSQ
-187 AVKALSH
+187 AVEALSH
-194 RTLAGITPMLDATD
+194 RSLKGIEPMLDAAD

-213 EQYAEQRAEK
+213 ELHTELRAER

-228 ENGYWFTKPHQ
+228 QNGYWFTKPHQ

-250 ILNKPLD
+250 FMDKPPQA
-257 NLLDK
+257 N
-262 APRASTAQSLI
+262 TAQSII

-293 PISGNTLESLTLKL
+293 PISGNTLESLTAQL
-307 SQLIDSLDLSV
+307 SQLIDSLDLSACL
-318 NQPDTDW
+318 PDTDW
-325 LCTQG
+325 LSTQG
-330 SDWFERYQAQDK
+330 CDWLKRYQAKDK
-342 LALVLMAGSLGE
+342 LALVLMAGSVEE
-354 LMQEAKA
+354 LIQEAKA

-378 QTPATT
+378 STPL
-384 PSANLVFKT
+384 ANLAFKT
-393 PAGSYFAASPLG
+393 PAGSYFTPTPLG
-405 DKGLTFVYPGVGT
+405 DTGLTFVYPGVGT

-450 EAIYQGAAYAK
+450 EAIYQGTNNTKSAE
-461 TAINVSVKDAAEM
+461 KDSAEM

-481 SGVGASYLFTQLLTR
+481 SGVGASYLFSRLLTR
-496 VFTIQPQLALG
+496 VFNIQPQLALG

-562 WNSFLVRASSAE
+562 WNSFLVRASRAE
-574 INTLLN
+574 INTLLA

-587 AIEQGDTCIIAGCE
+587 AIEQGDTCILAGCE

-627 PSQSQHSAIQGFY
+627 PSQSQHNAIQEFY
-640 TLGLKANACETQVR
+640 TLGLKANACESQVR

-666 DSKSIAKS
+666 DSQSIAKS

-684 FTALINTAYQ
+684 FTALINTAYH

-722 GADGV
+722 GADGA
-727 QTQEQPIL
+727 QEQVL

-765 LAPLMPQSAAQSATP
+765 LAPLMPQLAAQSAMHSATIH
-780 CADKIADKTTAK
+780 ADKIAAK
-792 TIAPHSASASALG
+792 TIAPHSASALG

>member
-1 MTLDPSAHAAL
+1 MTLDPIAHAAL
-12 SNTALNSQHPNAKPL
+12 SNAALNSPYPNAKPL

-49 SKLQQLMACRIQL
+49 SKLQQLMTCRIQL
-62 NVEDKPLIN
+62 DVEDKPLID

-97 IRFEYQQQVR
+97 IRFNHQQQVR
-107 SLYLLDGLLAAQLHL
+107 CLYLLDGLLAAQLHL
-122 HAEAYISALAQI
+122 HAEAYISALTQTQAQANEALCDI
-134 QAETAEET
+134 EIKNCA
-142 NTINTNTVE
+142 N
-151 RCLNSAFSLSKRDC
+151 RAFALAKRNPA
-165 TQAVNCYTQAG
+165 QAVNCYADAG
-176 NLARQLNVLSQ
+176 NLASQLNVLAQ
-187 AVKALSH
+187 AVEALSH
-194 RTLAGITPMLDATD
+194 RSLKGIEPMLDATD
-208 AAQLA
+208 AVQLT
-213 EQYAEQRAEK
+213 EQQVEK

-250 ILNKPLD
+250 
-257 NLLDK
+257 LLGK
-262 APRASTAQSLI
+262 APQDQTAQSLI

-288 NRLFI
+288 NRLLI
-293 PISGNTLESLTLKL
+293 PISGNTLESLTAKL
-307 SQLIDSLDLSV
+307 SQLIDSLDLSACL
-318 NQPDTDW
+318 PDTNW
-325 LCTQG
+325 LSTQG
-330 SDWFERYQAQDK
+330 SDWFKRYQAKDE
-342 LALVLMAGSLGE
+342 LALVLMAGSLEE

-373 APTPA
+373 APTP
-378 QTPATT
+378 
-384 PSANLVFKT
+384 SANLAFKT
-393 PAGSYFAASPLG
+393 PAGSYFTASPLG
-405 DKGLTFVYPGVGT
+405 DTGLTFVYPGVGT

-439 REGDLAAMLQA
+439 REGDLTAMLQA
-450 EAIYQGAAYAK
+450 ETIYQGATYAK
-461 TAINVSVKDAAEM
+461 TAVNVSVKDAAEM

-542 SGSLLAVRR
+542 SGPLLAVRR
-551 DWQLSEDAPLA
+551 DWQLSEDAPLV
-562 WNSFLVRASSAE
+562 WNSFLVRASRAE
-574 INTLLN
+574 INPLLA

-587 AIEQGDTCIIAGCE
+587 AIEQGDTCILAGSE

-616 ASNKVTAMHTP
+616 ASNKVTAMHTS

-640 TLGLKANACETQVR
+640 TLGLQANACETQVR

-666 DSKSIAKS
+666 DSQSIAKS

-684 FTALINTAYQ
+684 FTALINTAYH

-722 GADGV
+722 GADGI

-765 LAPLMPQSAAQSATP
+765 LAPLMPQSAAQSVTHSATIH
-780 CADKIADKTTAK
+780 ADKNAAK
-792 TIAPHSASASALG
+792 TIASHSANACALG
-805 HYSNV
+805 HFSNV

>member
-1 MTLDPSAHAAL
+1 MTLYPSANAAL
-12 SNTALNSQHPNAKPL
+12 SNAALNTPHPNTKPL
-27 RIAVWLGDG
+27 RIAVWLGDE
-36 WMQSVLSHAQTDV
+36 WIQSALNNAQTNV

-81 LITDQLAHI
+81 LITEQLAHI

-107 SLYLLDGLLAAQLHL
+107 SLYLLDGLMAAQLHL

-142 NTINTNTVE
+142 NTVE
-151 RCLNSAFSLSKRDC
+151 RCLNSALTLAKRDC
-165 TQAVNCYTQAG
+165 TQAVNCYAQAN
-176 NLARQLNVLSQ
+176 NLASQLNVLAQ
-187 AVKALSH
+187 AVEALSH
-194 RTLAGITPMLDATD
+194 RSLKGIAPMLDATD

-213 EQYAEQRAEK
+213 EQHAKPHAEK

-228 ENGYWFTKPHQ
+228 ELGYWFTKPHQ

-244 LNLLGN
+244 LNLFG
-250 ILNKPLD
+250 
-257 NLLDK
+257 K
-262 APRASTAQSLI
+262 APQASTAQSLI
-273 LTQGTRLIAQPLLNA
+273 LTQGTRLIPQPLLNA

-293 PISGNTLESLTLKL
+293 PISGNTLESLTVQL
-307 SQLIDSLDLSV
+307 SQLIDSLDLSA
-318 NQPDTDW
+318 NFPDTDW
-325 LCTQG
+325 LCSQG
-330 SDWFERYQAQDK
+330 RDWFKRYQAKDE
-342 LALVLMAGSLGE
+342 LALVLMADSLEE

-378 QTPATT
+378 QTPAT
-384 PSANLVFKT
+384 NLVFKT

-439 REGDLAAMLQA
+439 REGDLPAMLQA
-450 EAIYQGAAYAK
+450 EAIYQSAAYAK
-461 TAINVSVKDAAEM
+461 SAVDVKDAADM

-481 SGVGASYLFTQLLTR
+481 SGVGASYLFSRLLTR
-496 VFTIQPQLALG
+496 VFNIQPQLALG

-518 LDIWQTPHALIN
+518 LDIWQTPHALIH

-542 SGSLLAVRR
+542 SGPLLAVRR
-551 DWQLSEDAPLA
+551 DWQLNEDAPLV
-562 WNSFLVRASSAE
+562 WNSFLVRASRAE
-574 INTLLN
+574 INALLT

-587 AIEQGDTCIIAGCE
+587 AIEQGDTCILAGCE

-616 ASNKVTAMHTP
+616 ASNKVTAMHTQ

-640 TLGLKANACETQVR
+640 TLGIKANACETQVR
-654 FISAAQQSAVSI
+654 FISAAQQSTVSI
-666 DSKSIAKS
+666 DSQSIAKS

-684 FTALINTAYQ
+684 FTALINTAYN

-765 LAPLMPQSAAQSATP
+765 LAPLMPQLAAQSATP
-780 CADKIADKTTAK
+780 VADKIADKTTAK
-792 TIAPHSASASALG
+792 TLAPHSVSTSALG

>member
-1 MTLDPSAHAAL
+1 MTLDPSAYAAL
-12 SNTALNSQHPNAKPL
+12 SKAALNSPHPNAKPL

-71 EPSDEPTLVA
+71 EPADEPTLVA
-81 LITDQLAHI
+81 LLTDQLDHI

-97 IRFEYQQQVR
+97 IRFEYQQQAR
-107 SLYLLDGLLAAQLHL
+107 SLYLLDGLMAAQLHL

-142 NTINTNTVE
+142 NAINTNTVE
-151 RCLNSAFSLSKRDC
+151 RCLNSAFSLAKRDC
-165 TQAVNCYTQAG
+165 AQAVNGYAQAG
-176 NLARQLNVLSQ
+176 NLASQLNVLSQ
-187 AVKALSH
+187 AVEALSH
-194 RTLAGITPMLDATD
+194 RSLKGIQPMLDATD

-213 EQYAEQRAEK
+213 ELLAEQHAELCAEK
-223 PVKTA
+223 PVKNA

-250 ILNKPLD
+250 PLG

-262 APRASTAQSLI
+262 APQAQTAQSII

-293 PISGNTLESLTLKL
+293 PISGNTLESLTAQL
-307 SQLIDSLDLSV
+307 SQLIDSLDLSASF
-318 NQPDTDW
+318 PDTDW
-325 LCTQG
+325 LSSQG
-330 SDWFERYQAQDK
+330 SDWFKRYQAKDE
-342 LALVLMAGSLGE
+342 LALVLMAGSLEE

-373 APTPA
+373 APAPVPA
-378 QTPATT
+378 QT
-384 PSANLVFKT
+384 PSANLAFKT
-393 PAGSYFAASPLG
+393 PAGSYFTPTPLG
-405 DKGLTFVYPGVGT
+405 DTGLTFVYPGVGT

-439 REGDLAAMLQA
+439 REGNLAAMLQA

-481 SGVGASYLFTQLLTR
+481 SGVGASYLFSRLLTQ
-496 VFTIQPQLALG
+496 VFNIQPQLALG

-530 ATQNSAIFNQEI
+530 ATQNSAIFKQEI
-542 SGSLLAVRR
+542 SGPLLAVRR

-562 WNSFLVRASSAE
+562 WNSFLVRASRAE
-574 INTLLN
+574 INTLLT

-587 AIEQGDTCIIAGCE
+587 AIEQGDTCILAGCE

-627 PSQSQHSAIQGFY
+627 PSQSQHNAIQEFY

-654 FISAAQQSAVSI
+654 FISAARQSTVSI
-666 DSKSIAKS
+666 DSQSIAKS

-684 FTALINTAYQ
+684 FTALINAAYH

-722 GADGV
+722 GADGI

-765 LAPLMPQSAAQSATP
+765 LAPLMPQSA
-780 CADKIADKTTAK
+780 DKATAK

>member
-12 SNTALNSQHPNAKPL
+12 NSPHPNAKPL

-36 WMQSVLSHAQTDV
+36 WMQSAPSHAQTDI

-62 NVEDKPLIN
+62 NVEDKPLID
-71 EPSDEPTLVA
+71 EPADEPTLVA
-81 LITDQLAHI
+81 LIAAQLAHI

-97 IRFEYQQQVR
+97 IRFDHQQQVR

-134 QAETAEET
+134 QAETPAEKNI

-151 RCLNSAFSLSKRDC
+151 RCLNSAFSLAKRDC
-165 TQAVNCYTQAG
+165 TQAVNCYAQAS
-176 NLARQLNVLSQ
+176 NLASQLNVLSQ
-187 AVKALSH
+187 AIEALSH
-194 RTLAGITPMLDATD
+194 RTLAGITPMLAHLNT
-208 AAQLA
+208 
-213 EQYAEQRAEK
+213 EK
-223 PVKTA
+223 S
-228 ENGYWFTKPHQ
+228 ELGYWFTKPHQ

-250 ILNKPLD
+250 ILGKP
-257 NLLDK
+257 
-262 APRASTAQSLI
+262 PQASTAQSLI
-273 LTQGTRLIAQPLLNA
+273 LTQGTRLFPQPLLNA

-293 PISGNTLESLTLKL
+293 PISGNTLESLTVQL
-307 SQLIDSLDLSV
+307 SQLIDSLDLSA
-318 NQPDTDW
+318 NFPNTDW
-325 LCTQG
+325 LSSQG
-330 SDWFERYQAQDK
+330 SDWFVHYQARDE
-342 LALVLMAGSLGE
+342 LALVLMAGSLEE

-361 MRAYIEKTQQTP
+361 MRVYIEKTQQSPAP
-373 APTPA
+373 APT
-378 QTPATT
+378 QTPAST
-384 PSANLVFKT
+384 PSANLAFKT
-393 PAGSYFAASPLG
+393 PSGSYFTPTPLG
-405 DKGLTFVYPGVGT
+405 DTGLTFVYPGVGT

-450 EAIYQGAAYAK
+450 EAIYHSAAYAK
-461 TAINVSVKDAAEM
+461 SAVDVKDAADM

-481 SGVGASYLFTQLLTR
+481 SGVGASYLFSRLLTR
-496 VFTIQPQLALG
+496 VFNIQPQLALG

-542 SGSLLAVRR
+542 SGPLLAVRR
-551 DWQLSEDAPLA
+551 DWQLNEDAPLV
-562 WNSFLVRASSAE
+562 WNSFLVRASRAE
-574 INTLLN
+574 INAMLP

-587 AIEQGDTCIIAGCE
+587 AIEQGDTCILAGCE
-601 ASCLQLLKR
+601 TSCLQLLAR
-610 LNKRGI
+610 LGKRGI

-627 PSQSQHSAIQGFY
+627 PSQSQHSAIQRFY

-666 DSKSIAKS
+666 DSQSIAKS

-684 FTALINTAYQ
+684 FTALINTAYH

-740 AKGSDTITSLLK
+740 TKGSDTITSLLK

-765 LAPLMPQSAAQSATP
+765 LAPLMPQSA
-780 CADKIADKTTAK
+780 DKATAK

>member
-1 MTLDPSAHAAL
+1 MTLDPSVHAAL
-12 SNTALNSQHPNAKPL
+12 SNAALNSPHPNAKPL

-71 EPSDEPTLVA
+71 EPADEPTLVA
-81 LITDQLAHI
+81 LLTEQLAHI

-97 IRFEYQQQVR
+97 IRFEYQQQAR
-107 SLYLLDGLLAAQLHL
+107 SLYLLDGLMAAQLHL

-142 NTINTNTVE
+142 NTINANTVE
-151 RCLNSAFSLSKRDC
+151 RCLNSAFSLAKRDC
-165 TQAVNCYTQAG
+165 AQAVNGYAQAG
-176 NLARQLNVLSQ
+176 NLASQLNVLSQ
-187 AVKALSH
+187 AVEALSH
-194 RTLAGITPMLDATD
+194 RSLKGIQPMLDATD

-213 EQYAEQRAEK
+213 ELLAEQHAEQRAEK

-228 ENGYWFTKPHQ
+228 QNGYWFTKPHQ

-250 ILNKPLD
+250 
-257 NLLDK
+257 LLDK
-262 APRASTAQSLI
+262 PPQASTAQSLI

-288 NRLFI
+288 NRLLI
-293 PISGNTLESLTLKL
+293 PISGNTLESLTAKL
-307 SQLIDSLDLSV
+307 SQLIDSLDLSACL
-318 NQPDTDW
+318 PDTDW
-325 LCTQG
+325 LSTQG
-330 SDWFERYQAQDK
+330 CDWLMRYQAKDK
-342 LALVLMAGSLGE
+342 LALVLMAGSLEE

-373 APTPA
+373 TPA
-378 QTPATT
+378 QTPALM
-384 PSANLVFKT
+384 PLANLAFKT
-393 PAGSYFAASPLG
+393 PAGSYFTPTPLG
-405 DKGLTFVYPGVGT
+405 DTGLTFVYPGVGT

-425 DLHGYFPELYRELE
+425 DLHSYFPELYRELE

-450 EAIYQGAAYAK
+450 EASYQGTNNTKSTEKDSAK
-461 TAINVSVKDAAEM
+461 M

-481 SGVGASYLFTQLLTR
+481 SGVGASYLFSRLLTR
-496 VFTIQPQLALG
+496 VFNIQPQLALG

-542 SGSLLAVRR
+542 SGPLLAVRR
-551 DWQLSEDAPLA
+551 DWQLSEDAPLV
-562 WNSFLVRASSAE
+562 WNSFLVRASRAE
-574 INTLLN
+574 INALLN

-587 AIEQGDTCIIAGCE
+587 AIEQGNTCILAGCE

-627 PSQSQHSAIQGFY
+627 PSQSQHSAIQRFY
-640 TLGLKANACETQVR
+640 TLCLKANACETQVR

-666 DSKSIAKS
+666 DSQSIAKS

-722 GADGV
+722 SADGV
-727 QTQEQPIL
+727 QTQGQPIL

-740 AKGSDTITSLLK
+740 AKGSDTITCLLK

-780 CADKIADKTTAK
+780 VADKIADKTTAK

-805 HYSNV
+805 HFSNV

>member
-12 SNTALNSQHPNAKPL
+12 NSPHPNAKPL

-36 WMQSVLSHAQTDV
+36 WMQSAPSHAQTDI

-62 NVEDKPLIN
+62 NVEDKPLID
-71 EPSDEPTLVA
+71 EPADEPTLVA
-81 LITDQLAHI
+81 LIAAQLAHI

-97 IRFEYQQQVR
+97 IRFDHQQQVR

-134 QAETAEET
+134 QAETPAEKNI

-151 RCLNSAFSLSKRDC
+151 RCLNSAFSLAKRDC
-165 TQAVNCYTQAG
+165 TQAVNCYAQAS
-176 NLARQLNVLSQ
+176 NLASQLNVLSQ
-187 AVKALSH
+187 AIEALSH
-194 RTLAGITPMLDATD
+194 RTLAGITPMLAHLNT
-208 AAQLA
+208 
-213 EQYAEQRAEK
+213 EK
-223 PVKTA
+223 S
-228 ENGYWFTKPHQ
+228 ELGYWFTKPHQ

-250 ILNKPLD
+250 ILGKP
-257 NLLDK
+257 
-262 APRASTAQSLI
+262 PQASTAQSLI
-273 LTQGTRLIAQPLLNA
+273 LTQGTRLFPQPLLNA

-293 PISGNTLESLTLKL
+293 PISGNTLESLTVQL
-307 SQLIDSLDLSV
+307 SQLIDSLDLSA
-318 NQPDTDW
+318 NFPNTDW
-325 LCTQG
+325 LSSQG
-330 SDWFERYQAQDK
+330 SDWFVHYQARDE
-342 LALVLMAGSLGE
+342 LALVLMAGSLEE

-361 MRAYIEKTQQTP
+361 MRVYIEKTQQSPAP
-373 APTPA
+373 APT
-378 QTPATT
+378 QTPAST
-384 PSANLVFKT
+384 PSANLAFKT
-393 PAGSYFAASPLG
+393 PSGSYFTPTPLG
-405 DKGLTFVYPGVGT
+405 DTGLTFVYPGVGT

-450 EAIYQGAAYAK
+450 EAIYHSAAYAK
-461 TAINVSVKDAAEM
+461 SAVDVKDAADM

-481 SGVGASYLFTQLLTR
+481 SGVGASYLFSRLLTR
-496 VFTIQPQLALG
+496 VFNIQPQLALG

-542 SGSLLAVRR
+542 SGPLLAVRR
-551 DWQLSEDAPLA
+551 DWQLSEDAPLV
-562 WNSFLVRASSAE
+562 WNSFLVRASRAE
-574 INTLLN
+574 INAMLP
-580 DFPRVYL
+580 DFPRVHL
-587 AIEQGDTCIIAGCE
+587 AIEQGDTCILAGCE
-601 ASCLQLLKR
+601 ASCLQLLAR
-610 LNKRGI
+610 LGKRGI
-616 ASNKVTAMHTP
+616 ASNKVTAMHTA

-640 TLGLKANACETQVR
+640 TLGLKTNACETQVR

-666 DSKSIAKS
+666 DSRSIAKS

-684 FTALINTAYQ
+684 FTALINTAYH

-722 GADGV
+722 GADSV
-727 QTQEQPIL
+727 QEPIL

-765 LAPLMPQSAAQSATP
+765 LAPLMPQSA
-780 CADKIADKTTAK
+780 DKATAK
-792 TIAPHSASASALG
+792 TIAPHSANASALG

>member
-1 MTLDPSAHAAL
+1 
-12 SNTALNSQHPNAKPL
+12 
-27 RIAVWLGDG
+27 
-36 WMQSVLSHAQTDV
+36 MQSVLNHAPTDV

-71 EPSDEPTLVA
+71 EPADEPTLVV
-81 LITDQLAHI
+81 LLTEQLAHI

-97 IRFEYQQQVR
+97 IRFEYQQQAR
-107 SLYLLDGLLAAQLHL
+107 SLYLLDGLMAAQLHL

-142 NTINTNTVE
+142 NTINANTVE
-151 RCLNSAFSLSKRDC
+151 RCVNSAFSLAKRDC
-165 TQAVNCYTQAG
+165 AQAVNGYAQAG
-176 NLARQLNVLSQ
+176 NLASQLNVLSQ
-187 AVKALSH
+187 AVEALSH
-194 RTLAGITPMLDATD
+194 RSLKGIEPMLDATD

-213 EQYAEQRAEK
+213 ERLAELRAEK
-223 PVKTA
+223 PVISA
-228 ENGYWFTKPHQ
+228 QNGYWFTKPNQ

-244 LNLLGN
+244 LNLIG
-250 ILNKPLD
+250 KVP
-257 NLLDK
+257 K
-262 APRASTAQSLI
+262 TQTAQSLI

-293 PISGNTLESLTLKL
+293 PISGNTHESLTVQL
-307 SQLIDSLDLSV
+307 SQLIDSLDLSA
-318 NQPDTDW
+318 NFPDTDW
-325 LCTQG
+325 LSSKG
-330 SDWFERYQAQDK
+330 NNWFKRYQAKDK
-342 LALVLMAGSLGE
+342 LTLVLMAGSVEE

-373 APTPA
+373 APAPVPA
-378 QTPATT
+378 QT
-384 PSANLVFKT
+384 PSANLAFKT
-393 PAGSYFAASPLG
+393 PAGSYFTPTPLG
-405 DKGLTFVYPGVGT
+405 DTGLTFVYPGVGT

-450 EAIYQGAAYAK
+450 EAIYQSAAYAK
-461 TAINVSVKDAAEM
+461 SAVDVKSAVDLKDSADM

-481 SGVGASYLFTQLLTR
+481 SGVGASYLFSRLLTR
-496 VFTIQPQLALG
+496 VFNIQPQLALG

-518 LDIWQTPHALIN
+518 LDIWQTPHALIH

-542 SGSLLAVRR
+542 SGPLLAVRR
-551 DWQLSEDAPLA
+551 DWQLSEDAPLV
-562 WNSFLVRASSAE
+562 WNSFLVRAARAE
-574 INTLLN
+574 INTLLA

-587 AIEQGDTCIIAGCE
+587 AIEQGDTCILAGCE

-640 TLGLKANACETQVR
+640 TLGLKANAYETQVR
-654 FISAAQQSAVSI
+654 FISAAQQSTVSI
-666 DSKSIAKS
+666 DSQSIAKS

-684 FTALINTAYQ
+684 FTALINTAYH

-722 GADGV
+722 SADGV
-727 QTQEQPIL
+727 QTLEQPIL

-765 LAPLMPQSAAQSATP
+765 LAPLMHQSAAQSATP
-780 CADKIADKTTAK
+780 VADKIADKTTAK
-792 TIAPHSASASALG
+792 TIAPHSASALG

>member
-12 SNTALNSQHPNAKPL
+12 SNATLNSPPPNAKPL

-36 WMQSVLSHAQTDV
+36 WMQSAPSHAQTNI

-62 NVEDKPLIN
+62 NVEDKPLID

-81 LITDQLAHI
+81 LVTEQLAHI

-107 SLYLLDGLLAAQLHL
+107 CLYLLNGLLAAQLHL
-122 HAEAYISALAQI
+122 HTEAYISALAQI

-142 NTINTNTVE
+142 NTNTINTNTVE
-151 RCLNSAFSLSKRDC
+151 RCLNSAFTLAKRDC
-165 TQAVNCYTQAG
+165 AQAVNNYAQAG
-176 NLARQLNVLSQ
+176 NLASQLNVLSQ
-187 AVKALSH
+187 AIEALSH
-194 RTLAGITPMLDATD
+194 RTLAGITPMLAHLNT
-208 AAQLA
+208 
-213 EQYAEQRAEK
+213 EK
-223 PVKTA
+223 S
-228 ENGYWFTKPHQ
+228 ELGYWFTKPHQ

-250 ILNKPLD
+250 ILGKP
-257 NLLDK
+257 
-262 APRASTAQSLI
+262 PQASTAQSLI
-273 LTQGTRLIAQPLLNA
+273 LTQGTRLFPQPLLNA

-293 PISGNTLESLTLKL
+293 PISGNTLESLTVQL
-307 SQLIDSLDLSV
+307 SQLIDSLDLSA
-318 NQPDTDW
+318 NCPNIDW
-325 LCTQG
+325 LSSQG
-330 SDWFERYQAQDK
+330 SDWFVRYQARDE
-342 LALVLMAGSLGE
+342 LALVLMAGSLEE

-361 MRAYIEKTQQTP
+361 MRVYIEKTQQSPAP
-373 APTPA
+373 APT
-378 QTPATT
+378 QTPAST
-384 PSANLVFKT
+384 PSANLAFKT
-393 PAGSYFAASPLG
+393 PSGSYFTPTPLG
-405 DKGLTFVYPGVGT
+405 DTGLTFVYPGVGT
-418 VYPNMFS
+418 VYLNMFS

-450 EAIYQGAAYAK
+450 EAIYHSAAYAK
-461 TAINVSVKDAAEM
+461 SAVDVKDAADM

-481 SGVGASYLFTQLLTR
+481 SGVGASYLFSRLLTR
-496 VFTIQPQLALG
+496 VFNIQPQLALG

-542 SGSLLAVRR
+542 SGPLLAVRR
-551 DWQLSEDAPLA
+551 DWQLSEDAPLV
-562 WNSFLVRASSAE
+562 WNSFLVRASRAE
-574 INTLLN
+574 INAMLPN
-580 DFPRVYL
+580 FPRVYL
-587 AIEQGDTCIIAGCE
+587 AIEQGDTCILAGCE
-601 ASCLQLLKR
+601 ASCLQLLAR
-610 LNKRGI
+610 LGKRGI
-616 ASNKVTAMHTP
+616 ASNKVTAMHTA

-640 TLGLKANACETQVR
+640 TLGLKTNACETQVR

-666 DSKSIAKS
+666 DSRSIAKS

-684 FTALINTAYQ
+684 FTALINTAYH

-722 GADGV
+722 GADGT
-727 QTQEQPIL
+727 QTQGQPIF

-765 LAPLMPQSAAQSATP
+765 LAPLMPQSA
-780 CADKIADKTTAK
+780 DKATAK

>member
-1 MTLDPSAHAAL
+1 MTLDPSVHAAL
-12 SNTALNSQHPNAKPL
+12 SNTALNSPHPNARPL

-36 WMQSVLSHAQTDV
+36 RMQSALNHAQTDV
-49 SKLQQLMACRIQL
+49 SKLQQLMACRVLL
-62 NVEDKPLIN
+62 NVEDKSLID

-151 RCLNSAFSLSKRDC
+151 RCLNSAFTLAKRDC
-165 TQAVNCYTQAG
+165 TQAVNCYAQAS
-176 NLARQLNVLSQ
+176 NLASQLNVLSQ
-187 AVKALSH
+187 AVEALSH
-194 RTLAGITPMLDATD
+194 RSLKGIEPMLDATN

-213 EQYAEQRAEK
+213 ELHTELRAEK
-223 PVKTA
+223 PVKNA
-228 ENGYWFTKPHQ
+228 QNGYWFTKPHQ

-262 APRASTAQSLI
+262 APRASTAQSII

-293 PISGNTLESLTLKL
+293 PISGNEFESLTLKL

-330 SDWFERYQAQDK
+330 CDWFERYQAKDE
-342 LALVLMAGSLGE
+342 LALVLMAGSLEE

-361 MRAYIEKTQQTP
+361 MRAYIEKTQQTAAPKP
-373 APTPA
+373 ASMPL
-378 QTPATT
+378 
-384 PSANLVFKT
+384 ANLAFKT
-393 PAGSYFAASPLG
+393 PAGSYFTASPLG

-439 REGDLAAMLQA
+439 REGDLTAMLQA
-450 EAIYQGAAYAK
+450 EAIYQGRNNTKSAE
-461 TAINVSVKDAAEM
+461 KDAADM

-481 SGVGASYLFTQLLTR
+481 SGVGASYLFSRLLTR

-518 LDIWQTPHALIN
+518 LDIWQTPHALIS
-530 ATQNSAIFNQEI
+530 ATQNSVIFNQEI

-562 WNSFLVRASSAE
+562 WNSFLVRASRAE
-574 INTLLN
+574 INALLT

-616 ASNKVTAMHTP
+616 ASHKVTAMHTP

-654 FISAAQQSAVSI
+654 FISAAQQSTVSI
-666 DSKSIAKS
+666 DSQSIAKS

-684 FTALINTAYQ
+684 FTALINAAYQ

-715 IGRQLEL
+715 IGRQLEF

-765 LAPLMPQSAAQSATP
+765 LAPLMPQSA
-780 CADKIADKTTAK
+780 DKATAK
-792 TIAPHSASASALG
+792 TLAPHSASASALG
-805 HYSNV
+805 HFSNV

-815 PL
+815 PQ

>member
-1 MTLDPSAHAAL
+1 
-12 SNTALNSQHPNAKPL
+12 
-27 RIAVWLGDG
+27 
-36 WMQSVLSHAQTDV
+36 MQSALSHAQTDV

-62 NVEDKPLIN
+62 DVEDKSLIN
-71 EPSDEPTLVA
+71 EPAEEPTLVA
-81 LITDQLAHI
+81 LLTEQLAHI

-97 IRFEYQQQVR
+97 IRFEYQQQAR
-107 SLYLLDGLLAAQLHL
+107 SLYLLDGLVAAQLHL
-122 HAEAYISALAQI
+122 HAEAYISALVQI

-142 NTINTNTVE
+142 NAINTNTVE
-151 RCLNSAFSLSKRDC
+151 RCVNSAFSLAKRDC
-165 TQAVNCYTQAG
+165 AQAVNGYAQAG
-176 NLARQLNVLSQ
+176 NLASQLNVLSQ
-187 AVKALSH
+187 AVEALSH
-194 RTLAGITPMLDATD
+194 RSLKGIEPMLDAAD

-213 EQYAEQRAEK
+213 ELHTELRAER

-228 ENGYWFTKPHQ
+228 QNGYWFTKPHQ

-250 ILNKPLD
+250 FMDKPPQA
-257 NLLDK
+257 N
-262 APRASTAQSLI
+262 TAQSII

-293 PISGNTLESLTLKL
+293 PISGNTLESLTAQL
-307 SQLIDSLDLSV
+307 SQLIDSLDLSACL
-318 NQPDTDW
+318 PDTDW
-325 LCTQG
+325 LSTQG
-330 SDWFERYQAQDK
+330 CDWLKRYQAKDK
-342 LALVLMAGSLGE
+342 LALVLMAGSVEE
-354 LMQEAKA
+354 LIQEAKA

-373 APTPA
+373 APA
-378 QTPATT
+378 QTPALM
-384 PSANLVFKT
+384 PLANLAFKT
-393 PAGSYFAASPLG
+393 PAGSYFTPTPLG
-405 DKGLTFVYPGVGT
+405 DTGLTFVYPGVGT

-425 DLHGYFPELYRELE
+425 DLHSYFPELYRELE

-450 EAIYQGAAYAK
+450 EASYQGTNNTK
-461 TAINVSVKDAAEM
+461 STEKDSAEM

-481 SGVGASYLFTQLLTR
+481 SGVGASYLFSRLLTR

-518 LDIWQTPHALIN
+518 LDIWQTPHALIS
-530 ATQNSAIFNQEI
+530 ATQNSVIFNQEI

-562 WNSFLVRASSAE
+562 WNSFLVRASRAE
-574 INTLLN
+574 INALLT

-587 AIEQGDTCIIAGCE
+587 AIEQGDTCILAGCE

-627 PSQSQHSAIQGFY
+627 PSQSQHSAIQEFY

-666 DSKSIAKS
+666 DSQSIAKS

-684 FTALINTAYQ
+684 FTALINTAYH

-752 CLAQLISHRVPLS
+752 CLAQLISHRAPLY

-780 CADKIADKTTAK
+780 CADKIADKTAAK
-792 TIAPHSASASALG
+792 TLAPHSVSASALG

-815 PL
+815 PQ

>member
-1 MTLDPSAHAAL
+1 
-12 SNTALNSQHPNAKPL
+12 
-27 RIAVWLGDG
+27 
-36 WMQSVLSHAQTDV
+36 MQSVLSHAQTDV

-62 NVEDKPLIN
+62 DVEDKPLIN
-71 EPSDEPTLVA
+71 EPADEPTLVA
-81 LITDQLAHI
+81 LITEQLDHI

-97 IRFEYQQQVR
+97 IRFEYQQQAR

-151 RCLNSAFSLSKRDC
+151 RCLNSAFTLAKRDYA
-165 TQAVNCYTQAG
+165 QAINGYAEVG

-187 AVKALSH
+187 AVEALSH
-194 RTLAGITPMLDATD
+194 RSLKGIEPMLDAAD

-213 EQYAEQRAEK
+213 ELHTELRAEK
-223 PVKTA
+223 PVKNA
-228 ENGYWFTKPHQ
+228 QNGYWFTKPHQ

-244 LNLLGN
+244 LNLLSN
-250 ILNKPLD
+250 PLG

-262 APRASTAQSLI
+262 APQASTAQSLI

-293 PISGNTLESLTLKL
+293 PISGNTHESLTVQL
-307 SQLIDSLDLSV
+307 SQLIDSLDLSA
-318 NQPDTDW
+318 NFPDTDW
-325 LCTQG
+325 LCSQG
-330 SDWFERYQAQDK
+330 RDWFKRYQAKDE
-342 LALVLMAGSLGE
+342 LALVLMADSLE
-354 LMQEAKA
+354 DLMQEAKA
-361 MRAYIEKTQQTP
+361 MRAYIEKMQQTP
-373 APTPA
+373 APA
-378 QTPATT
+378 QTPAST
-384 PSANLVFKT
+384 PLANLAFKT
-393 PAGSYFAASPLG
+393 PAGSYFTPSPLG
-405 DKGLTFVYPGVGT
+405 DTGLTFVYPGVGT

-450 EAIYQGAAYAK
+450 EAIYQDTNNTKSAE
-461 TAINVSVKDAAEM
+461 KDSAEM

-481 SGVGASYLFTQLLTR
+481 SGVGASYLFSRLLTR
-496 VFTIQPQLALG
+496 VFNIQPQLALG

-542 SGSLLAVRR
+542 SGPLLAVRR
-551 DWQLSEDAPLA
+551 DWQLSKDAPLV
-562 WNSFLVRASSAE
+562 WNSFLVRASRAE
-574 INTLLN
+574 INALLN
-580 DFPRVYL
+580 DFPWVYL
-587 AIEQGDTCIIAGCE
+587 AIEQGDTCILAGCE

-666 DSKSIAKS
+666 DSQSIAKS

-684 FTALINTAYQ
+684 FTALINTAYH

-765 LAPLMPQSAAQSATP
+765 LAPLMPQSADQSVTYSAT
-780 CADKIADKTTAK
+780 IHADKTTAK
-792 TIAPHSASASALG
+792 TLAPHSVSACALG
-805 HYSNV
+805 HFSNV

>member
-1 MTLDPSAHAAL
+1 MQSML
-12 SNTALNSQHPNAKPL
+12 SHTQTDATALQ
-27 RIAVWLGDG
+27 R
-36 WMQSVLSHAQTDV
+36 
-49 SKLQQLMACRIQL
+49 LQASRVRL
-62 NVEDKPLIN
+62 NVEGKPLTN
-71 EPSDEPTLVA
+71 ESTDEPTLVG
-81 LITDQLAHI
+81 LLSEQLAHI

-107 SLYLLDGLLAAQLHL
+107 SLYLLDGLMAAQLHL

-151 RCLNSAFSLSKRDC
+151 RCLNSAFTLAKRDC
-165 TQAVNCYTQAG
+165 TQAVNGYAQAG
-176 NLARQLNVLSQ
+176 NLASQLNVLAQ
-187 AVKALSH
+187 AVEALSH
-194 RTLAGITPMLDATD
+194 RSLNGIAPMLDATD

-213 EQYAEQRAEK
+213 EQYAELGAEK

-228 ENGYWFTKPHQ
+228 QNGYWFTKPHQ

-244 LNLLGN
+244 LNLLG
-250 ILNKPLD
+250 KPLQ
-257 NLLDK
+257 
-262 APRASTAQSLI
+262 ASTAQSLI
-273 LTQGTRLIAQPLLNA
+273 LTQGTRLFPQPLLNA

-293 PISGNTLESLTLKL
+293 PISGNTLESLTAKL
-307 SQLIDSLDLSV
+307 SQLIDSLNLSASLP
-318 NQPDTDW
+318 NTDW
-325 LCTQG
+325 LSSQD
-330 SDWFERYQAQDK
+330 SDWFKRYQARDE
-342 LALVLMAGSLGE
+342 LALVLMAGSLEE

-361 MRAYIEKTQQTP
+361 MRAYIEKTQQSP

-378 QTPATT
+378 QTP
-384 PSANLVFKT
+384 SANLAFKT
-393 PAGSYFAASPLG
+393 PAGSYFTPTPLG
-405 DKGLTFVYPGVGT
+405 DTGLTFVYPGVGT

-425 DLHGYFPELYRELE
+425 DLHDHFPELYRELE

-450 EAIYQGAAYAK
+450 EAIYQSAAYAK
-461 TAINVSVKDAAEM
+461 SAVDVKDAADM

-481 SGVGASYLFTQLLTR
+481 SGVGASYLFSRLLTR
-496 VFTIQPQLALG
+496 VFNIQPQLALG

-542 SGSLLAVRR
+542 SGPLLAVRR
-551 DWQLSEDAPLA
+551 DWQLSEDAPLV
-562 WNSFLVRASSAE
+562 WNSFLVRASRDE
-574 INTLLN
+574 INAMLP

-587 AIEQGDTCIIAGCE
+587 AIEQGDTCILAGCE
-601 ASCLQLLKR
+601 ASCLQLLAR

-640 TLGLKANACETQVR
+640 TLGLKANACESQVR
-654 FISAAQQSAVSI
+654 FISAAQQSAVNI
-666 DSKSIAKS
+666 DSQSIAKS

-684 FTALINTAYQ
+684 FTALINTAYN
-694 QGARLFVEVGAD
+694 QGAHLFVEVGAD

-722 GADGV
+722 GADGT
-727 QTQEQPIL
+727 QTQGQPIL

-765 LAPLMPQSAAQSATP
+765 LAPLMPQSA
-780 CADKIADKTTAK
+780 DKATAK

>member
-1 MTLDPSAHAAL
+1 
-12 SNTALNSQHPNAKPL
+12 
-27 RIAVWLGDG
+27 
-36 WMQSVLSHAQTDV
+36 MQNVLSHAQTDV

-62 NVEDKPLIN
+62 NVEDKSLIN
-71 EPSDEPTLVA
+71 EPADEPTLVA
-81 LITDQLAHI
+81 LITEQLAHI

-107 SLYLLDGLLAAQLHL
+107 SLYLLDGLMAAQLHL

-151 RCLNSAFSLSKRDC
+151 RCLNSAFSLAKRDC
-165 TQAVNCYTQAG
+165 AQAVNGYAQAG
-176 NLARQLNVLSQ
+176 NLASQLNVLSQ
-187 AVKALSH
+187 AVEALSH
-194 RTLAGITPMLDATD
+194 RSLKGIEPMLDATD

-213 EQYAEQRAEK
+213 ELHAEQRAEK

-228 ENGYWFTKPHQ
+228 QNGYWFTKPHQ

-250 ILNKPLD
+250 ILNKP
-257 NLLDK
+257 
-262 APRASTAQSLI
+262 PQASTAQSLI

-293 PISGNTLESLTLKL
+293 PISGNTHESLTVQL
-307 SQLIDSLDLSV
+307 SQLIDSLDLSA
-318 NQPDTDW
+318 NFPDTDW
-325 LCTQG
+325 LSSQG
-330 SDWFERYQAQDK
+330 NNWFKRYQAKDK
-342 LALVLMAGSLGE
+342 LTLVLMAGSLEE

-373 APTPA
+373 APAPAPVPA
-378 QTPATT
+378 QT
-384 PSANLVFKT
+384 PSANLAFKT
-393 PAGSYFAASPLG
+393 PAGSYFTPTPLG
-405 DKGLTFVYPGVGT
+405 DTGLTFVYPGVGT

-425 DLHGYFPELYRELE
+425 DLHSYFPELYRELE

-450 EAIYQGAAYAK
+450 EAIYQSAAYAK
-461 TAINVSVKDAAEM
+461 SAVDVKSAVDLKDSADM

-481 SGVGASYLFTQLLTR
+481 SGVGASYLFSRLLTR
-496 VFTIQPQLALG
+496 VFNIQPQLALG

-542 SGSLLAVRR
+542 SGPLLAVRR
-551 DWQLSEDAPLA
+551 DWQLNEDAPLV
-562 WNSFLVRASSAE
+562 WNSFLVRASRAE
-574 INTLLN
+574 INALLN

-587 AIEQGDTCIIAGCE
+587 AIEQGDTCILAGCE

-666 DSKSIAKS
+666 GSQSIAKS

-722 GADGV
+722 SADGV

-740 AKGSDTITSLLK
+740 AKGSDTITGLLK

-765 LAPLMPQSAAQSATP
+765 LAPLMPQS
-780 CADKIADKTTAK
+780 ADKTTAK

>member
-12 SNTALNSQHPNAKPL
+12 SNAALNSPHPNAKPL

-36 WMQSVLSHAQTDV
+36 WMQSVLNHAPTDV

-71 EPSDEPTLVA
+71 EPADEPTLVV
-81 LITDQLAHI
+81 LLTEQLAHI

-97 IRFEYQQQVR
+97 IRFEYQQQAR
-107 SLYLLDGLLAAQLHL
+107 SLYLLDGLMAAQLHL

-142 NTINTNTVE
+142 NTINANTVE
-151 RCLNSAFSLSKRDC
+151 RCVNSAFSLAKRDC
-165 TQAVNCYTQAG
+165 AQAVNGYAQAG
-176 NLARQLNVLSQ
+176 NLASQLNVLSQ
-187 AVKALSH
+187 AVEALSH
-194 RTLAGITPMLDATD
+194 RSLKGIEPMLDATD

-213 EQYAEQRAEK
+213 ERLAELRAEK
-223 PVKTA
+223 PVISA
-228 ENGYWFTKPHQ
+228 QNGYWFTKPNQ

-244 LNLLGN
+244 LNLIG
-250 ILNKPLD
+250 KVP
-257 NLLDK
+257 K
-262 APRASTAQSLI
+262 TQTAQSLI

-293 PISGNTLESLTLKL
+293 PISGNTHESLTVQL
-307 SQLIDSLDLSV
+307 SQLIDSLDLSA
-318 NQPDTDW
+318 NFPDTDW
-325 LCTQG
+325 LSSKG
-330 SDWFERYQAQDK
+330 NNWFKRYQAKDK
-342 LALVLMAGSLGE
+342 LTLVLMAGSVEE

-373 APTPA
+373 APAPVPA
-378 QTPATT
+378 QT
-384 PSANLVFKT
+384 PSANLAFKT
-393 PAGSYFAASPLG
+393 PAGSYFTPTPLG
-405 DKGLTFVYPGVGT
+405 DTGLTFVYPGVGT

-450 EAIYQGAAYAK
+450 EAIYQSAAYAK
-461 TAINVSVKDAAEM
+461 SAVDVKSAVDLKDSADM

-481 SGVGASYLFTQLLTR
+481 SGVGASYLFSRLLTR
-496 VFTIQPQLALG
+496 VFNIQPQLALG

-518 LDIWQTPHALIN
+518 LDIWQTPHALIH

-542 SGSLLAVRR
+542 SGPLLAVRR
-551 DWQLSEDAPLA
+551 DWQLSEDAPLV
-562 WNSFLVRASSAE
+562 WNSFLVRAARAE
-574 INTLLN
+574 INTLLA

-587 AIEQGDTCIIAGCE
+587 AIEQGDTCILAGCE

-640 TLGLKANACETQVR
+640 TLGLKANAYETQVR
-654 FISAAQQSAVSI
+654 FISAAQQSTVSI
-666 DSKSIAKS
+666 DSQSIAKS

-684 FTALINTAYQ
+684 FTALINTAYH

-722 GADGV
+722 SADGV
-727 QTQEQPIL
+727 QTLEQPIL

-765 LAPLMPQSAAQSATP
+765 LAPLMHQSAAQSATP
-780 CADKIADKTTAK
+780 VADKIADKTTAK
-792 TIAPHSASASALG
+792 TIAPHSASALG

>member
-1 MTLDPSAHAAL
+1 MTFDPSADAAL
-12 SNTALNSQHPNAKPL
+12 SNAALNSPHPNAKPL

-36 WMQSVLSHAQTDV
+36 WMQSVLSHTQTDATA
-49 SKLQQLMACRIQL
+49 LQRLLASQVRL
-62 NVEDKPLIN
+62 NVEDKPLTN
-71 EPSDEPTLVA
+71 DEPTLVG
-81 LITDQLAHI
+81 LLSKQLAHI

-107 SLYLLDGLLAAQLHL
+107 SLYLLDGLMTAQLHL

-151 RCLNSAFSLSKRDC
+151 RCLNSAFTLAKRDC
-165 TQAVNCYTQAG
+165 AQAVNGYAQAG

-187 AVKALSH
+187 AIEALSH
-194 RTLAGITPMLDATD
+194 RMLAGMTPMLAHLNTEKS
-208 AAQLA
+208 
-213 EQYAEQRAEK
+213 EQ
-223 PVKTA
+223 
-228 ENGYWFTKPHQ
+228 GYWFTKPHQ

-250 ILNKPLD
+250 FLGKP
-257 NLLDK
+257 
-262 APRASTAQSLI
+262 PQASTTQSLI

-293 PISGNTLESLTLKL
+293 PISGNTLESLTAQL
-307 SQLIDSLDLSV
+307 SQLIDSLDLSACL
-318 NQPDTDW
+318 PDTDW
-325 LCTQG
+325 LSSQG
-330 SDWFERYQAQDK
+330 CDWFVRYQAKDT
-342 LALVLMAGSLGE
+342 LALVLMAGSLEE

-361 MRAYIEKTQQTP
+361 MHAYIEKTQQTP
-373 APTPA
+373 APAP
-378 QTPATT
+378 TT
-384 PSANLVFKT
+384 APSANLAFKT
-393 PAGSYFAASPLG
+393 PAGSYFTPTPLG
-405 DKGLTFVYPGVGT
+405 DTGLTFVYPGVGT

-450 EAIYQGAAYAK
+450 EAIYQSAAYAK
-461 TAINVSVKDAAEM
+461 SAVDVKDAADM

-481 SGVGASYLFTQLLTR
+481 SGVGASYLFSRLLTR
-496 VFTIQPQLALG
+496 VFNIQPQLALG

-530 ATQNSAIFNQEI
+530 ATQNSTIFNQEI
-542 SGSLLAVRR
+542 SGPLLAVRR
-551 DWQLSEDAPLA
+551 DWQLNEDAPLV
-562 WNSFLVRASSAE
+562 WNSFLVRASRAE
-574 INTLLN
+574 INALLN

-587 AIEQGDTCIIAGCE
+587 AIEQGDTCILAGCE
-601 ASCLQLLKR
+601 TSCLQLLKR

-627 PSQSQHSAIQGFY
+627 PSQSQHSAIQRFY

-666 DSKSIAKS
+666 DSQSIAKS

-684 FTALINTAYQ
+684 FTALINTAYH

-765 LAPLMPQSAAQSATP
+765 LAPLMPQSA
-780 CADKIADKTTAK
+780 DKATAK

>member
-1 MTLDPSAHAAL
+1 
-12 SNTALNSQHPNAKPL
+12 
-27 RIAVWLGDG
+27 
-36 WMQSVLSHAQTDV
+36 
-49 SKLQQLMACRIQL
+49 MACRIQL

-81 LITDQLAHI
+81 LITEQLAHI
-90 AQKQLVE
+90 AQKQLIE

-151 RCLNSAFSLSKRDC
+151 RCLNSAFTLAKRDC
-165 TQAVNCYTQAG
+165 TQAVNGYAEVG

-187 AVKALSH
+187 AVEALSH
-194 RTLAGITPMLDATD
+194 RSLKGIEPMLDATN

-213 EQYAEQRAEK
+213 EQHAEK
-223 PVKTA
+223 PVKNA

-244 LNLLGN
+244 LNLLSN
-250 ILNKPLD
+250 PLG

-262 APRASTAQSLI
+262 APQASTAQSLI
-273 LTQGTRLIAQPLLNA
+273 LTQGTRLIPQQLLNA

-293 PISGNTLESLTLKL
+293 PISGNTLESLTVQL
-307 SQLIDSLDLSV
+307 SQLIDSLDLSA
-318 NQPDTDW
+318 NFPDTDW
-325 LCTQG
+325 LCSQG
-330 SDWFERYQAQDK
+330 RDWFKRYQAKDE
-342 LALVLMAGSLGE
+342 LALVLMADSLEE

-378 QTPATT
+378 QTPAT
-384 PSANLVFKT
+384 NLVFKT

-439 REGDLAAMLQA
+439 REGNLAAMLQA

-481 SGVGASYLFTQLLTR
+481 SGVGASYLFTQLLTQ

-542 SGSLLAVRR
+542 SGPLLAVRR
-551 DWQLSEDAPLA
+551 DWQLSEDAPLV
-562 WNSFLVRASSAE
+562 WNSFLVRASRAE
-574 INTLLN
+574 INALLA

-587 AIEQGDTCIIAGCE
+587 AIEQGDTCILAGCE

-654 FISAAQQSAVSI
+654 FISAAQQSTVSI
-666 DSKSIAKS
+666 DSQSIAKS

-684 FTALINTAYQ
+684 FTALINAAYQ

-727 QTQEQPIL
+727 QTQEQPIF

-765 LAPLMPQSAAQSATP
+765 LAPLMPQSA
-780 CADKIADKTTAK
+780 DKATAK
-792 TIAPHSASASALG
+792 TIAPHSASALG

>member
-1 MTLDPSAHAAL
+1 
-12 SNTALNSQHPNAKPL
+12 
-27 RIAVWLGDG
+27 
-36 WMQSVLSHAQTDV
+36 MQSVLSHAQTDV
-49 SKLQQLMACRIQL
+49 SKLQQLMACRVLL
-62 NVEDKPLIN
+62 NVEDKPLID

-151 RCLNSAFSLSKRDC
+151 RCLNSAFTLAKRDC
-165 TQAVNCYTQAG
+165 AQAVNCYAQAS
-176 NLARQLNVLSQ
+176 NLASQLNVLAQ
-187 AVKALSH
+187 AVEALSH
-194 RTLAGITPMLDATD
+194 RSLKGIAPMLDATD

-213 EQYAEQRAEK
+213 ELHAEQYAELRAEK
-223 PVKTA
+223 PVKNA
-228 ENGYWFTKPHQ
+228 QNGYWFTKPHQ

-244 LNLLGN
+244 LN
-250 ILNKPLD
+250 ILS

-262 APRASTAQSLI
+262 PPQASTAQSLI

-378 QTPATT
+378 QTPA
-384 PSANLVFKT
+384 ANLAFKT
-393 PAGSYFAASPLG
+393 PAGSYFTPTPLG
-405 DKGLTFVYPGVGT
+405 DTGLTFVYPGVGT
-418 VYPNMFS
+418 VYPNMFI
-425 DLHGYFPELYRELE
+425 DLHGYFPALYRELE

-461 TAINVSVKDAAEM
+461 SAVDVKSAVDLKDSADM

-481 SGVGASYLFTQLLTR
+481 SGVGASYLFSRLLTR
-496 VFTIQPQLALG
+496 VFNIQPQLALG

-542 SGSLLAVRR
+542 SGPLLAVRR
-551 DWQLSEDAPLA
+551 DWQLSEDAPLV
-562 WNSFLVRASSAE
+562 WNSFLVRASRAE
-574 INTLLN
+574 INALLN

-587 AIEQGDTCIIAGCE
+587 AIEQGDTCILAGCE

-616 ASNKVTAMHTP
+616 ASHKVTAMHTP

-654 FISAAQQSAVSI
+654 FISAAQQSTVSI
-666 DSKSIAKS
+666 DSQSIAKS

-684 FTALINTAYQ
+684 FTALINAAYQ

-715 IGRQLEL
+715 IGRQLEF

-727 QTQEQPIL
+727 QTQEQPIF

-780 CADKIADKTTAK
+780 CADKIAYKIADKATAK

>member
-12 SNTALNSQHPNAKPL
+12 SNTALNSPHPNAKPL

-36 WMQSVLSHAQTDV
+36 WIQSVLSHAQTDV

-165 TQAVNCYTQAG
+165 TQAVNCYAQAS

-187 AVKALSH
+187 AVEALSH
-194 RTLAGITPMLDATD
+194 RSLKGIEPMLDATN

-213 EQYAEQRAEK
+213 ELHTELRAEK
-223 PVKTA
+223 PVKNA

-250 ILNKPLD
+250 PLG

-262 APRASTAQSLI
+262 APQAQTAQSII
-273 LTQGTRLIAQPLLNA
+273 LTQGTRLIAQPLLNT

-293 PISGNTLESLTLKL
+293 PISGNEFESLTLKL
-307 SQLIDSLDLSV
+307 SQLIDSLELSA
-318 NQPDTDW
+318 NFPDTDW
-325 LCTQG
+325 LCSQG
-330 SDWFERYQAQDK
+330 SDWFKRYQAQDK
-342 LALVLMAGSLGE
+342 LALVLMAGSVEE

-361 MRAYIEKTQQTP
+361 MRDYIEKTQQAP
-373 APTPA
+373 APA

-384 PSANLVFKT
+384 PAANLVFKT

-439 REGDLAAMLQA
+439 REGNLAAMLQA

-481 SGVGASYLFTQLLTR
+481 SGVGASYLFSRLLTQ
-496 VFTIQPQLALG
+496 VFNIQPQLALG

-530 ATQNSAIFNQEI
+530 STQNSAIFKQEI
-542 SGSLLAVRR
+542 SGPLLAVRR

-562 WNSFLVRASSAE
+562 WNSFLVRASRSE
-574 INTLLN
+574 INTLLT

-587 AIEQGDTCIIAGCE
+587 AIEQGDTCILAGCE

-616 ASNKVTAMHTP
+616 ASNKVTAMHTA

-640 TLGLKANACETQVR
+640 TLGLQATACETQVR
-654 FISAAQQSAVSI
+654 FISAARQSTVSI
-666 DSKSIAKS
+666 DSQSIAKS

-722 GADGV
+722 SADGV

-765 LAPLMPQSAAQSATP
+765 LVPLMPQSAAQSAMHSATIH
-780 CADKIADKTTAK
+780 ADKIAAK
-792 TIAPHSASASALG
+792 TIAPHSASALG

>member
-12 SNTALNSQHPNAKPL
+12 SNAALNNPHPNAKPL
-27 RIAVWLGDG
+27 RIAVWLGDE
-36 WMQSVLSHAQTDV
+36 WIQSALNNAQTNV
-49 SKLQQLMACRIQL
+49 SKLQPLLASRVQL
-62 NVEDKPLIN
+62 NVEDKSLT
-71 EPSDEPTLVA
+71 DEPTDELTLVG
-81 LITDQLAHI
+81 LLSEQLAHI

-142 NTINTNTVE
+142 NTVE
-151 RCLNSAFSLSKRDC
+151 RCLNSAFTLAKRDC
-165 TQAVNCYTQAG
+165 TQAVNCYAQAN
-176 NLARQLNVLSQ
+176 NLASQLNVLAQ
-187 AVKALSH
+187 AVEALSH
-194 RTLAGITPMLDATD
+194 RSLKGIAPMLDATD

-213 EQYAEQRAEK
+213 EQHAKPHAEK

-228 ENGYWFTKPHQ
+228 ELGYWFTKPHQ

-244 LNLLGN
+244 LNLFG
-250 ILNKPLD
+250 
-257 NLLDK
+257 K
-262 APRASTAQSLI
+262 APQASTAQSLI

-293 PISGNTLESLTLKL
+293 PISGNTLESLTAQL
-307 SQLIDSLDLSV
+307 SQLIDSLDLSACL
-318 NQPDTDW
+318 PDTDW
-325 LCTQG
+325 LSCQG
-330 SDWFERYQAQDK
+330 SDWFKRYQAKNK

-373 APTPA
+373 APAPA
-378 QTPATT
+378 QTPAST
-384 PSANLVFKT
+384 PSANLAFKT
-393 PAGSYFAASPLG
+393 PAGSYFTPTPLG
-405 DKGLTFVYPGVGT
+405 DTGLTFVYPGVGT

-439 REGDLAAMLQA
+439 REGDLPAMLQA
-450 EAIYQGAAYAK
+450 EAIYQSAAYAK
-461 TAINVSVKDAAEM
+461 SAVDVKDAADM

-481 SGVGASYLFTQLLTR
+481 SGVGASYLFSRLLTR
-496 VFTIQPQLALG
+496 VFNIQPQLALG

-518 LDIWQTPHALIN
+518 LDIWQTPHALIH

-542 SGSLLAVRR
+542 SGPLLAVRR
-551 DWQLSEDAPLA
+551 DWQLNEDAPLV
-562 WNSFLVRASSAE
+562 WNSFLVRASRDE
-574 INTLLN
+574 INAMIP

-601 ASCLQLLKR
+601 PSCLQLLAR

-616 ASNKVTAMHTP
+616 ASNKVTAMHTQ
-627 PSQSQHSAIQGFY
+627 PSQSQHNAIQGLY

-666 DSKSIAKS
+666 DSQSIAKS

-684 FTALINTAYQ
+684 FTALINTAYH

-722 GADGV
+722 GADGT
-727 QTQEQPIL
+727 QTQGQPIF

-765 LAPLMPQSAAQSATP
+765 LAPLMPQSA
-780 CADKIADKTTAK
+780 DKARAK

-805 HYSNV
+805 HFSNV

>member
-1 MTLDPSAHAAL
+1 
-12 SNTALNSQHPNAKPL
+12 
-27 RIAVWLGDG
+27 
-36 WMQSVLSHAQTDV
+36 MQSVLSHAQTDV

-165 TQAVNCYTQAG
+165 TQAVNCYAQAS

-187 AVKALSH
+187 AVEALSH
-194 RTLAGITPMLDATD
+194 RSIKGIEPMLDATD

-223 PVKTA
+223 PVKNA

-250 ILNKPLD
+250 PLG

-262 APRASTAQSLI
+262 ASQAQTAQSII
-273 LTQGTRLIAQPLLNA
+273 LTQGTRLIAQPLLNT

-293 PISGNTLESLTLKL
+293 PISGNEFESLTLKL
-307 SQLIDSLDLSV
+307 SQLIDSLELSA
-318 NQPDTDW
+318 NFPDTDW
-325 LCTQG
+325 LCSQG
-330 SDWFERYQAQDK
+330 SDWFKRYQAQDK
-342 LALVLMAGSLGE
+342 LALVLMAGSVEE

-361 MRAYIEKTQQTP
+361 MRDYIEKTQQAP
-373 APTPA
+373 APA

-384 PSANLVFKT
+384 PAANLVFKT

-439 REGDLAAMLQA
+439 REGNLAAMLQA

-481 SGVGASYLFTQLLTR
+481 SGVGASYLFSRLLTQ
-496 VFTIQPQLALG
+496 VFNIQPQLALG

-542 SGSLLAVRR
+542 SGPLLAVRR

-562 WNSFLVRASSAE
+562 WNSFLVRASRAE
-574 INTLLN
+574 INALLA

-666 DSKSIAKS
+666 DSQSIAKS

-684 FTALINTAYQ
+684 FTALINSAYH

-727 QTQEQPIL
+727 QEPIF

-752 CLAQLISHRVPLS
+752 CLAQLISHRVPVS
-765 LAPLMPQSAAQSATP
+765 LAPLMPQSAAQSAMHSATIH
-780 CADKIADKTTAK
+780 ADKIAAK
-792 TIAPHSASASALG
+792 TIAPHSASALG

>member
-1 MTLDPSAHAAL
+1 MTLDPSVHAAL
-12 SNTALNSQHPNAKPL
+12 SNTALNSPHPNAKPL

-36 WMQSVLSHAQTDV
+36 WIQSVLSHAQTDV

-142 NTINTNTVE
+142 NTINTNTVG
-151 RCLNSAFSLSKRDC
+151 RCLNSAFTLAKRDC
-165 TQAVNCYTQAG
+165 AQVVNCYTQAG

-187 AVKALSH
+187 AVEALSH
-194 RTLAGITPMLDATD
+194 RSLKGIEPMLDATN

-213 EQYAEQRAEK
+213 ELHTELRAEK
-223 PVKTA
+223 PVKNA

-250 ILNKPLD
+250 PLG

-262 APRASTAQSLI
+262 APQAQTAQSII
-273 LTQGTRLIAQPLLNA
+273 LTQGTRLIAQPLLNT

-293 PISGNTLESLTLKL
+293 PISGNEFESLTLKL

-325 LCTQG
+325 LCSQG
-330 SDWFERYQAQDK
+330 NDWFVRYQAQDK
-342 LALVLMAGSLGE
+342 LALVLMAGSLEE

-439 REGDLAAMLQA
+439 REGNLAAMLQA

-481 SGVGASYLFTQLLTR
+481 SGVGASYLFSRLLTR

-518 LDIWQTPHALIN
+518 LDIWQTPHALIS
-530 ATQNSAIFNQEI
+530 ATQNSVIFNQEI

-562 WNSFLVRASSAE
+562 WNSFLVRASRAE
-574 INTLLN
+574 INALLT

-587 AIEQGDTCIIAGCE
+587 AIEQGDTCILAGCE

-627 PSQSQHSAIQGFY
+627 PSQSQHSAIQEFY

-654 FISAAQQSAVSI
+654 FISAARQSTVSI
-666 DSKSIAKS
+666 DSQSIAKS

-765 LAPLMPQSAAQSATP
+765 LVPLMPQSA
-780 CADKIADKTTAK
+780 DKATAK
-792 TIAPHSASASALG
+792 TIAPHSASALG